1 MKRHTSSIVR
11 IAVVALIAAL
21 CVVGMFSVSAF
32 ANTVG
37 LTVTNFQTQMRDGGD
52 YIIEEDLTATAFAS
66 VVVGNTVSMNLND
79 HSLSVAYEA
88 VFTTERTEAA
98 TLTITGDGTVTS
110 NNGAG
115 YLYEKMVDGTVI
127 TIKGGTYN
135 ITALSKTAS
144 ENITV
149 NVQGGKYSYDIA
161 NDTSAKVVFPVGY
174 TVSYNDASGLY
185 EYGPIEYTITYENV
199 TGATNTNPTTYTV
212 EDAITLAP
220 ATKDGYTFD
229 GWKNAEGDV
238 VTSIAAGTTGDI
250 TLTAAW
256 TVIDYNIT
264 YNLDGGTNAESNPAT
279 YTVEDAITFA
289 APTKAGYTFKG
300 WVDANGDPVTGI
312 AAGTIGD
319 VEITAT
325 WEIITYTI
333 TYNPEGG
340 TTDPSIVVTYTVNDT
355 VPLST
360 PTKPGYTF
368 DGWVDGEGNKLTE
381 IPAGTTGDI
390 TLTATW
396 TAIKYNIIY
405 NLDGGTNAES
415 NPATYTVED
424 TVTFADASKVGY
436 IFTGWVDAAG
446 NPVTGIPAGT
456 MGDIEVTATFQI
468 QQYKLTIIERY
479 EDGTELSRT
488 EVDVD
493 YASAYTYTVQLT
505 GLNSNIKNGY
515 VPDAWELIIESMPAE
530 AKTVYITFYPLVVKT
545 EVVGDKVVV
554 SYYDGTK
561 AEYDITSDEV
571 KDQFTNVNNQ
581 LDATDDKITNVDGKY
596 DGKLTEANNKITELE
611 STNSD
616 LEGSIAANFQTF
628 LIVFI
633 ILSVVSLGLVVCV
646 VVIFVKKR

>member
-1 MKRHTSSIVR
+1 MKKHTSSIVK
-11 IAVVALIAAL
+11 IAVVALIVAL
-21 CVVGMFSVSAF
+21 CVVGMFTVSAF

-37 LTVTNFQTQMRDGGD
+37 LTITNFQTQMRDGGD
-52 YIIEEDLTATAFAS
+52 YRVEEDLIATAFAS
-66 VVVGNTVSMNLND
+66 VVVGNTVSIDLNNY
-79 HSLSVAYEA
+79 SMSVAYEA
-88 VFTTERTEAA
+88 VFTTERTEPSN
-98 TLTITGDGTVTS
+98 LTITGDGAVTS
-110 NNGAG
+110 NNGDG

-127 TIKGGTYN
+127 TIKGGTYD
-135 ITALSKTAS
+135 IVALSKTAS

-149 NVQGGKYSYDIA
+149 NVQGGKYTYDIA
-161 NDTSAKVVFPVGY
+161 KDTSAKVVFPTGY
-174 TVSYNDASGLY
+174 TVAYNDASGLY

-212 EDAITLAP
+212 EDAITLAA

-229 GWKNAEGDV
+229 GWKDAEGNT

-264 YNLDGGTNAESNPAT
+264 YNLDGGTNAEENPAT
-279 YTVEDAITFA
+279 YTVENAVTFA

-300 WVDANGDPVTGI
+300 WVDANGDPITGI
-312 AAGTIGD
+312 VAGTIGD
-319 VEITAT
+319 VEVTAT
-325 WEIITYTI
+325 WEIVKYTI

-340 TTDPSIVVTYTVNDT
+340 TTDPSIVVEYTVNDT

-368 DGWVDGEGNKLTE
+368 DGWVDAEGNKLTE
-381 IPAGTTGDI
+381 IPVGTTGDI

-405 NLDGGTNAES
+405 NGLDGATNAES
-415 NPATYTVED
+415 NPATFTVED
-424 TVTFADASKVGY
+424 TVTFADASKVGHL
-436 IFTGWVDAAG
+436 FTGWLDASG
-446 NPVTGIPAGT
+446 NPITEIPAGT

-468 QQYKLTIIERY
+468 QQYTLTIIERY

-488 EVDVD
+488 EIDID
-493 YASAYTYTVQLT
+493 YASSYTYAVQLT
-505 GLNSNIKNGY
+505 GLNSNVKNGY
-515 VPDAWELIIESMPAE
+515 VPDAWELIMESMPAE
-530 AKTVYITFYPLVVKT
+530 ATTVYVTFYPLVVNT
-545 EVVGDKVVV
+545 EIVGDKVVV

-561 AEYDITSDEV
+561 EEFDITTDEV
-571 KDQFTNVNNQ
+571 KDQLSNVSGQ
-581 LDATDDKITNVDGKY
+581 L
-596 DGKLTEANNKITELE
+596 EAADNKITELE

-646 VVIFVKKR
+646 VVIFVKKK

>member
-1 MKRHTSSIVR
+1 MKKHTSSIVK
-11 IAVVALIAAL
+11 IAVVALIVAL
-21 CVVGMFSVSAF
+21 CVVGMFTVSAF

-37 LTVTNFQTQMRDGGD
+37 LTITNFQTQMRDGGD
-52 YIIEEDLTATAFAS
+52 YRVEEDLVATAFAS
-66 VVVGNTVSMNLND
+66 VVVGNTVSIDLNNY
-79 HSLSVAYEA
+79 SMSVAYEA
-88 VFTTERTEAA
+88 VFTTERTEPAN
-98 TLTITGDGTVTS
+98 LTITGDGTVTS
-110 NNGAG
+110 NNGDG
-115 YLYEKMVDGTVI
+115 YLYEKMVDGTII
-127 TIKGGTYN
+127 TIKGGTYD
-135 ITALSKTAS
+135 IVALSKTAS

-149 NVQGGKYSYDIA
+149 NVQGGKYTYDIA
-161 NDTSAKVVFPVGY
+161 KDTSAKVVFPTGY
-174 TVSYNDASGLY
+174 TVAYNDASGLY

-212 EDAITLAP
+212 EDAITLAA

-229 GWKNAEGDV
+229 GWKDAEGNT

-264 YNLDGGTNAESNPAT
+264 YNLDGGTNAEENPAT
-279 YTVEDAITFA
+279 YTVENAVTFA

-300 WVDANGDPVTGI
+300 WVDANGDPITGI

-319 VEITAT
+319 VEVTAT
-325 WEIITYTI
+325 WEIVKYTI

-340 TTDPSIVVTYTVNDT
+340 TTDPSIVVEYTVNDT

-368 DGWVDGEGNKLTE
+368 DGWVDAEGNKLTE
-381 IPAGTTGDI
+381 IPVGTTGDI

-405 NLDGGTNAES
+405 NGLDGATNAES
-415 NPATYTVED
+415 NPATFTVED
-424 TVTFADASKVGY
+424 TVTFADASKVGHL
-436 IFTGWVDAAG
+436 FTGWLDASG
-446 NPVTGIPAGT
+446 NPITEIPAGT

-468 QQYKLTIIERY
+468 QQYTLTIIERY

-488 EVDVD
+488 EIDID
-493 YASAYTYTVQLT
+493 YASSYTYTVQLT
-505 GLNSNIKNGY
+505 GLNSNVKNGY
-515 VPDAWELIIESMPAE
+515 VPDAWELIMESMPAE
-530 AKTVYITFYPLVVKT
+530 ATTVYVTFYPLVVNT
-545 EVVGDKVVV
+545 EIVGDKVVV

-561 AEYDITSDEV
+561 EEFDITTDEV
-571 KDQFTNVNNQ
+571 KDQLSNVSGQ
-581 LDATDDKITNVDGKY
+581 L
-596 DGKLTEANNKITELE
+596 EAADNKITELE

-646 VVIFVKKR
+646 VVIFVKKK

>member
-1 MKRHTSSIVR
+1 MKKHTSSIVK
-11 IAVVALIAAL
+11 IAVVALIVAL
-21 CVVGMFSVSAF
+21 CVVGMFTVSAF

-37 LTVTNFQTQMRDGGD
+37 LTITNFQTQMRDGGD
-52 YIIEEDLTATAFAS
+52 YRVEEDLIATAFAS
-66 VVVGNTVSMNLND
+66 VVVGNTVSIDLNNY
-79 HSLSVAYEA
+79 SMSVAYEA
-88 VFTTERTEAA
+88 VFTTERTEPSN
-98 TLTITGDGTVTS
+98 LTITGDGAVTS
-110 NNGAG
+110 NNGDG

-127 TIKGGTYN
+127 TIKGGTYD
-135 ITALSKTAS
+135 IVALSKTAS

-149 NVQGGKYSYDIA
+149 NVQGGKYTYDIA
-161 NDTSAKVVFPVGY
+161 KDTSAKVVFPTGY
-174 TVSYNDASGLY
+174 TVAYNDASGLY

-212 EDAITLAP
+212 EDAITLAA

-229 GWKNAEGDV
+229 GWKDAEGNT

-264 YNLDGGTNAESNPAT
+264 YNLDGGTNAEENPAT
-279 YTVEDAITFA
+279 YTVENAVTFA

-300 WVDANGDPVTGI
+300 WVDANGDPITGI

-319 VEITAT
+319 VEVTAT
-325 WEIITYTI
+325 WEIVKYTI

-340 TTDPSIVVTYTVNDT
+340 TTDPSIVVEYTVNDT

-368 DGWVDGEGNKLTE
+368 DGWVDAEGNKLTE
-381 IPAGTTGDI
+381 IPVGTTGDI

-405 NLDGGTNAES
+405 NGLDGATNAES
-415 NPATYTVED
+415 NPATFTVED
-424 TVTFADASKVGY
+424 TVTFADASKVGHL
-436 IFTGWVDAAG
+436 FTGWLDASG
-446 NPVTGIPAGT
+446 NPITEIPAGT

-468 QQYKLTIIERY
+468 QQYTLTIIERY

-488 EVDVD
+488 EIDID
-493 YASAYTYTVQLT
+493 YASSYTYTVLLT
-505 GLNSNIKNGY
+505 GLNSNVKNGY
-515 VPDAWELIIESMPAE
+515 VPDAWELIMESMPAE
-530 AKTVYITFYPLVVKT
+530 ATTVYVTFYPLVVNT
-545 EVVGDKVVV
+545 EIVGDKVVV

-561 AEYDITSDEV
+561 EEFDITTDEV
-571 KDQFTNVNNQ
+571 KDQLSNVSGQ
-581 LDATDDKITNVDGKY
+581 L
-596 DGKLTEANNKITELE
+596 EAADNKITELE
-611 STNSD
+611 STNSE

-646 VVIFVKKR
+646 VVIFVKKK

>member
-1 MKRHTSSIVR
+1 MKKHTSSIVK
-11 IAVVALIAAL
+11 IAVVALIVAL
-21 CVVGMFSVSAF
+21 CVVGMFTVSAF

-37 LTVTNFQTQMRDGGD
+37 LTITNFQTQMRDGGD
-52 YIIEEDLTATAFAS
+52 YRVEEDLVATAFAS
-66 VVVGNTVSMNLND
+66 VVVGNTVSIDLNNY
-79 HSLSVAYEA
+79 SMSVAYEA
-88 VFTTERTEAA
+88 VFTTERTEPAN
-98 TLTITGDGTVTS
+98 LTITGDGTVTS
-110 NNGAG
+110 NNGDG

-127 TIKGGTYN
+127 TIKGGTYD
-135 ITALSKTAS
+135 IVALSKTAS

-149 NVQGGKYSYDIA
+149 NVQGGKYTYDIA
-161 NDTSAKVVFPVGY
+161 KDTSAKVVFPTGY
-174 TVSYNDASGLY
+174 TVAYNDASGLY

-212 EDAITLAP
+212 EDAITLAA

-229 GWKNAEGDV
+229 GWKDAEGNT

-264 YNLDGGTNAESNPAT
+264 YNLDGGTNAEENPAT
-279 YTVEDAITFA
+279 YTVENAVTFA

-300 WVDANGDPVTGI
+300 WVDANGDPITGI

-319 VEITAT
+319 VEVTAT
-325 WEIITYTI
+325 WEIVKYTI

-340 TTDPSIVVTYTVNDT
+340 TTDPSIVVEYTVNDT

-368 DGWVDGEGNKLTE
+368 DGWVDAEGNKLTE
-381 IPAGTTGDI
+381 IPVGTTGDI

-405 NLDGGTNAES
+405 NGLDGATNAES
-415 NPATYTVED
+415 NPATFTVED
-424 TVTFADASKVGY
+424 TVTFADASKVGHL
-436 IFTGWVDAAG
+436 FTGWLDASG
-446 NPVTGIPAGT
+446 NPITEIPAGT

-468 QQYKLTIIERY
+468 QQYTLTIIERY

-488 EVDVD
+488 EIDID
-493 YASAYTYTVQLT
+493 YASSYTYTVLLT
-505 GLNSNIKNGY
+505 GLNSNVKNGY
-515 VPDAWELIIESMPAE
+515 VPDAWELIMESMPAE
-530 AKTVYITFYPLVVKT
+530 ATTVYVTFYPLVVNT
-545 EVVGDKVVV
+545 EIVGDKVVV

-561 AEYDITSDEV
+561 EEFDITTDEV
-571 KDQFTNVNNQ
+571 KDQLSNVSGQ
-581 LDATDDKITNVDGKY
+581 L
-596 DGKLTEANNKITELE
+596 EAADNKITELE
-611 STNSD
+611 STNSE

-646 VVIFVKKR
+646 VVIFVKKK

>member
-1 MKRHTSSIVR
+1 MKKHTSSIVK
-11 IAVVALIAAL
+11 IAVVALIVAL
-21 CVVGMFSVSAF
+21 CVVGMFTVSAF

-37 LTVTNFQTQMRDGGD
+37 LTITNFQTQMRDGGD
-52 YIIEEDLTATAFAS
+52 YRVEEDLVATAFAS
-66 VVVGNTVSMNLND
+66 VVVGNTVSIDLNNY
-79 HSLSVAYEA
+79 SMSVAYEA
-88 VFTTERTEAA
+88 VFTTERTEPAN
-98 TLTITGDGTVTS
+98 LTITGDGTVTS
-110 NNGAG
+110 NNGDG

-127 TIKGGTYN
+127 TIKGGTYD
-135 ITALSKTAS
+135 IVALSKTAS

-149 NVQGGKYSYDIA
+149 NVQGGKYTYDIA
-161 NDTSAKVVFPVGY
+161 KDTSAKVVFPTGY
-174 TVSYNDASGLY
+174 TVAYNDASGLY

-212 EDAITLAP
+212 EDAITLAA

-229 GWKNAEGDV
+229 GWKDAEGNT

-264 YNLDGGTNAESNPAT
+264 YNLDGGTNAEENPAT
-279 YTVEDAITFA
+279 YTVENAVTFA

-300 WVDANGDPVTGI
+300 WVDANGDPITGI

-319 VEITAT
+319 VEVTAT
-325 WEIITYTI
+325 WEIVKYTI

-340 TTDPSIVVTYTVNDT
+340 TTDPSIVVEYTVNDT

-368 DGWVDGEGNKLTE
+368 DGWVDAEGNKLTE

-390 TLTATW
+390 NLTATW
-396 TAIKYNIIY
+396 TPIQYNIIY
-405 NLDGGTNAES
+405 NGLDGATNAES
-415 NPATYTVED
+415 NPATFTVED
-424 TVTFADASKVGY
+424 TVTFADASKVGHL
-436 IFTGWVDAAG
+436 FTGWLDASG
-446 NPVTGIPAGT
+446 NPITEIPAGT

-468 QQYKLTIIERY
+468 QQYTLTIIERY

-488 EVDVD
+488 EIDID
-493 YASAYTYTVQLT
+493 YASSYTYTVLLT
-505 GLNSNIKNGY
+505 GLNSNVKNGY
-515 VPDAWELIIESMPAE
+515 VPDAWELIMESMPAE
-530 AKTVYITFYPLVVKT
+530 ATTVYVTFYPLVVNT
-545 EVVGDKVVV
+545 EIVGDKVVV

-561 AEYDITSDEV
+561 EEFDITTDEV
-571 KDQFTNVNNQ
+571 KDQLSNVSGQ
-581 LDATDDKITNVDGKY
+581 L
-596 DGKLTEANNKITELE
+596 EAADNKITELE
-611 STNSD
+611 STNSE

-646 VVIFVKKR
+646 VVIFVKKK

>member
-1 MKRHTSSIVR
+1 MKKHTSSIVK
-11 IAVVALIAAL
+11 IAVVALIVAL
-21 CVVGMFSVSAF
+21 CVVGMFTVSAF

-37 LTVTNFQTQMRDGGD
+37 LTITNFQTQMRDGGD
-52 YIIEEDLTATAFAS
+52 YRVEEDLVATAFAS
-66 VVVGNTVSMNLND
+66 VVVGNTVSIDLNNY
-79 HSLSVAYEA
+79 SMSVAYEA
-88 VFTTERTEAA
+88 VFTTERTEPAN
-98 TLTITGDGTVTS
+98 LTITGDGTVTS
-110 NNGAG
+110 NNGDG

-127 TIKGGTYN
+127 TIKGGTYD
-135 ITALSKTAS
+135 IVALSKTAS

-149 NVQGGKYSYDIA
+149 NVQGGKYTYDIA
-161 NDTSAKVVFPVGY
+161 KDTSAKVVFPTGY
-174 TVSYNDASGLY
+174 TVAYNDASGLY

-212 EDAITLAP
+212 EDAITLAA

-229 GWKNAEGDV
+229 GWKDAEGNT

-264 YNLDGGTNAESNPAT
+264 YNLDGGTNAEENPAT
-279 YTVEDAITFA
+279 YTVENAVTFA

-300 WVDANGDPVTGI
+300 WVDANGDPITGI

-319 VEITAT
+319 VEVTAT
-325 WEIITYTI
+325 WEIVKYTI

-340 TTDPSIVVTYTVNDT
+340 TTDPSIVVEYTVNDT

-368 DGWVDGEGNKLTE
+368 DGWVDAEGNKLTE
-381 IPAGTTGDI
+381 IPVGTTGDI

-405 NLDGGTNAES
+405 NGLDGATNAES
-415 NPATYTVED
+415 NPATFTVED
-424 TVTFADASKVGY
+424 TVTFADASKVGHL
-436 IFTGWVDAAG
+436 FTGWLDASG
-446 NPVTGIPAGT
+446 NPITEIPAGT

-468 QQYKLTIIERY
+468 QQYTLTIIERY

-488 EVDVD
+488 EIDID
-493 YASAYTYTVQLT
+493 YASSYTYTVQLT
-505 GLNSNIKNGY
+505 GLNSNVKNGY
-515 VPDAWELIIESMPAE
+515 VPDAWELIMESMPAE
-530 AKTVYITFYPLVVKT
+530 ATTVYVTFYPLVVNT
-545 EVVGDKVVV
+545 EIVGDKVVV

-561 AEYDITSDEV
+561 EEFDITTDEV
-571 KDQFTNVNNQ
+571 KDQLSNVSGQ
-581 LDATDDKITNVDGKY
+581 L
-596 DGKLTEANNKITELE
+596 EAADNKITELE

-646 VVIFVKKR
+646 VVIFVKKK

>member
-1 MKRHTSSIVR
+1 MKKHTSSIVK
-11 IAVVALIAAL
+11 IAVVALIVAL
-21 CVVGMFSVSAF
+21 CVVGMFTVSAF

-37 LTVTNFQTQMRDGGD
+37 LTITNFQTQMRDGGD
-52 YIIEEDLTATAFAS
+52 YRVEEDLIATAFAS
-66 VVVGNTVSMNLND
+66 VVVGNTVSIDLNNY
-79 HSLSVAYEA
+79 SMSVAYEA
-88 VFTTERTEAA
+88 VFTTERTEPSN
-98 TLTITGDGTVTS
+98 LTITGDGAVTS
-110 NNGAG
+110 NNGDG

-127 TIKGGTYN
+127 TIKGGTYD
-135 ITALSKTAS
+135 IVALSKTAS

-149 NVQGGKYSYDIA
+149 NVQGGKYTYDIA
-161 NDTSAKVVFPVGY
+161 KDTSAKVVFPTGY
-174 TVSYNDASGLY
+174 TVAYNDASGLY

-212 EDAITLAP
+212 EDAITLAA

-229 GWKNAEGDV
+229 GWKDAEGNT

-264 YNLDGGTNAESNPAT
+264 YNLDGGTNAEENPAT
-279 YTVEDAITFA
+279 YTVENAVTFA

-300 WVDANGDPVTGI
+300 WVDANGDPITGI

-319 VEITAT
+319 VEVTAT
-325 WEIITYTI
+325 WEIIKYTI
-333 TYNPEGG
+333 TYDPEGG
-340 TTDPSIVVTYTVNDT
+340 TTDPSIVVEYTVNDT

-368 DGWVDGEGNKLTE
+368 DGWVDAEGNKLTE
-381 IPAGTTGDI
+381 IPVGTTGDI

-405 NLDGGTNAES
+405 NGLDGATNAES
-415 NPATYTVED
+415 NPATFTVED
-424 TVTFADASKVGY
+424 TVTFADASKVGHL
-436 IFTGWVDAAG
+436 FTGWLDASG
-446 NPVTGIPAGT
+446 NPITEIPAGT

-468 QQYKLTIIERY
+468 QQYTLTIIERY

-488 EVDVD
+488 EIDID
-493 YASAYTYTVQLT
+493 YASSYTYTVLLT
-505 GLNSNIKNGY
+505 GLNSNVKNGY
-515 VPDAWELIIESMPAE
+515 VPDAWELIMESMPAE
-530 AKTVYITFYPLVVKT
+530 ATTVYVTFYPLVVNT
-545 EVVGDKVVV
+545 EIVGDKVVV

-561 AEYDITSDEV
+561 EEFDITTDEV
-571 KDQFTNVNNQ
+571 KDQLSNVSGQ
-581 LDATDDKITNVDGKY
+581 L
-596 DGKLTEANNKITELE
+596 EAADNKITELE

-646 VVIFVKKR
+646 VVIFVKKK

>member
-1 MKRHTSSIVR
+1 MKKHTSSIVK
-11 IAVVALIAAL
+11 IAVVALIVAL
-21 CVVGMFSVSAF
+21 CVVGMFTVSAF

-37 LTVTNFQTQMRDGGD
+37 LTITNFQTQMRDGGD
-52 YIIEEDLTATAFAS
+52 YRVEEDLIATAFAS
-66 VVVGNTVSMNLND
+66 VVVGNTVSIDLNNY
-79 HSLSVAYEA
+79 SMSVAYEA
-88 VFTTERTEAA
+88 VFTTERTEPSN
-98 TLTITGDGTVTS
+98 LTITGDGAVTS
-110 NNGAG
+110 NNGDG
-115 YLYEKMVDGTVI
+115 YLYEKMVDGTII
-127 TIKGGTYN
+127 TIKGGTYD
-135 ITALSKTAS
+135 IVALSKTAS

-149 NVQGGKYSYDIA
+149 NVQGGKYTYDIA
-161 NDTSAKVVFPVGY
+161 KDTSAKVVFPTGY
-174 TVSYNDASGLY
+174 TVAYNDASGLY

-212 EDAITLAP
+212 EDAITLAA

-229 GWKNAEGDV
+229 GWKDAEGNT

-264 YNLDGGTNAESNPAT
+264 YNLDGGTNAEENPAT
-279 YTVEDAITFA
+279 YTVENAVTFA

-300 WVDANGDPVTGI
+300 WVDANGDPITGI

-319 VEITAT
+319 VEVTAT
-325 WEIITYTI
+325 WEIVKYTI

-340 TTDPSIVVTYTVNDT
+340 TTDPSIVVEYTVNDT

-368 DGWVDGEGNKLTE
+368 DGWVDAEGNKLTE
-381 IPAGTTGDI
+381 IPVGTTGDI

-405 NLDGGTNAES
+405 NGLDGATNAES
-415 NPATYTVED
+415 NPATFTVED
-424 TVTFADASKVGY
+424 TVTFADASKVGHL
-436 IFTGWVDAAG
+436 FTGWLDASG
-446 NPVTGIPAGT
+446 NPITEIPAGT

-468 QQYKLTIIERY
+468 QQYTLTIIERY

-488 EVDVD
+488 EIDID
-493 YASAYTYTVQLT
+493 YASSYTYAVQLT
-505 GLNSNIKNGY
+505 GLNSNVKNGY
-515 VPDAWELIIESMPAE
+515 VPDAWELIMESMPAE
-530 AKTVYITFYPLVVKT
+530 ATTVYVTFYPLVVNT
-545 EVVGDKVVV
+545 EIVGDKVVV

-561 AEYDITSDEV
+561 EEFDITTDEV
-571 KDQFTNVNNQ
+571 KDQLSNVSGQ
-581 LDATDDKITNVDGKY
+581 L
-596 DGKLTEANNKITELE
+596 EAADNKITELE

-646 VVIFVKKR
+646 VVIFVKKK

>member
-1 MKRHTSSIVR
+1 MKKHTSSIVK
-11 IAVVALIAAL
+11 IAVVALIVAL
-21 CVVGMFSVSAF
+21 CVVGMFTVSAF

-37 LTVTNFQTQMRDGGD
+37 LTITNFQTQMRDGGD
-52 YIIEEDLTATAFAS
+52 YRVEEDLVATAFAS
-66 VVVGNTVSMNLND
+66 VVVGNTVSIDLNNY
-79 HSLSVAYEA
+79 SMSVAYEA
-88 VFTTERTEAA
+88 VFTTERTEPSN
-98 TLTITGDGTVTS
+98 LTITGDGTVTS
-110 NNGAG
+110 NNGDG
-115 YLYEKMVDGTVI
+115 YLYEKMVDGTII
-127 TIKGGTYN
+127 TIKGGTYD
-135 ITALSKTAS
+135 IVALSKTAS

-149 NVQGGKYSYDIA
+149 NVQGGKYTYDIA
-161 NDTSAKVVFPVGY
+161 KDTSAKVVFPTGY
-174 TVSYNDASGLY
+174 TVAYNDASGLY

-212 EDAITLAP
+212 EDAITLAA

-229 GWKNAEGDV
+229 GWKDAEGNT

-264 YNLDGGTNAESNPAT
+264 YNLDGGTNAEENPAT
-279 YTVEDAITFA
+279 YTVENAVTFA

-300 WVDANGDPVTGI
+300 WVDANGDPITGI

-319 VEITAT
+319 VEVTAT
-325 WEIITYTI
+325 WEIVKYTI

-340 TTDPSIVVTYTVNDT
+340 TTDPSIVVEYTVNDT

-368 DGWVDGEGNKLTE
+368 DGWVDAEGNKLTE
-381 IPAGTTGDI
+381 IPVGTTGDI

-405 NLDGGTNAES
+405 NGLDGATNAES
-415 NPATYTVED
+415 NPATFTVED
-424 TVTFADASKVGY
+424 TVTFADASKVGHL
-436 IFTGWVDAAG
+436 FTGWLDASG
-446 NPVTGIPAGT
+446 NPITEIPAGT

-468 QQYKLTIIERY
+468 QQYTLTIIERY

-488 EVDVD
+488 EIDID
-493 YASAYTYTVQLT
+493 YASSYTYAVQLT
-505 GLNSNIKNGY
+505 GLNSNVKNGY
-515 VPDAWELIIESMPAE
+515 VPDAWELIMESMPAE
-530 AKTVYITFYPLVVKT
+530 ATTVYVTFYPLVVNT
-545 EVVGDKVVV
+545 EIVGDKVVV

-561 AEYDITSDEV
+561 EEFDITTDEV
-571 KDQFTNVNNQ
+571 KDQLSNVSGQ
-581 LDATDDKITNVDGKY
+581 L
-596 DGKLTEANNKITELE
+596 EAADNKITELE

-646 VVIFVKKR
+646 VVIFVKKK

>member
-1 MKRHTSSIVR
+1 MKKHTSSIVK
-11 IAVVALIAAL
+11 IAVVALIVAL
-21 CVVGMFSVSAF
+21 CVVGMFTVSAF

-37 LTVTNFQTQMRDGGD
+37 LTITNFQTQMRDGGD
-52 YIIEEDLTATAFAS
+52 YRVEEDLIATAFAS
-66 VVVGNTVSMNLND
+66 VVVGNTVSIDLNNY
-79 HSLSVAYEA
+79 SMSVAYEA
-88 VFTTERTEAA
+88 VFTTERTEPSN
-98 TLTITGDGTVTS
+98 LTITGDGAVTS
-110 NNGAG
+110 NNGDG

-127 TIKGGTYN
+127 TIKGGTYD
-135 ITALSKTAS
+135 IVALSKTAS

-149 NVQGGKYSYDIA
+149 NVQGGKYTYDIA
-161 NDTSAKVVFPVGY
+161 KDTSAKVVFPTGY
-174 TVSYNDASGLY
+174 TVAYNDASGLY

-212 EDAITLAP
+212 EDAITLAA

-229 GWKNAEGDV
+229 GWKDAEGNT

-264 YNLDGGTNAESNPAT
+264 YNLDGGTNAEENPAT
-279 YTVEDAITFA
+279 YTVENAVTFA

-300 WVDANGDPVTGI
+300 WVDANGDPITGI

-319 VEITAT
+319 VEVTAT
-325 WEIITYTI
+325 WEIVKYTI

-340 TTDPSIVVTYTVNDT
+340 TTDPSIVVEYTVNDT

-368 DGWVDGEGNKLTE
+368 DGWVDAEGNKLTE
-381 IPAGTTGDI
+381 IPVGTTGDI

-405 NLDGGTNAES
+405 NGLDGATNAES
-415 NPATYTVED
+415 NPATFTVED
-424 TVTFADASKVGY
+424 TVTFADASKVGHL
-436 IFTGWVDAAG
+436 FTGWLDASG
-446 NPVTGIPAGT
+446 NPITEIPAGT

-468 QQYKLTIIERY
+468 QQYTLTIIERY

-488 EVDVD
+488 EIDID
-493 YASAYTYTVQLT
+493 YASSYTYAVQLT
-505 GLNSNIKNGY
+505 GLNSNVKNGY
-515 VPDAWELIIESMPAE
+515 VPDAWELIMESMPAE
-530 AKTVYITFYPLVVKT
+530 ATTVYVTFYPLVVNT
-545 EVVGDKVVV
+545 EIVGDKVVV

-561 AEYDITSDEV
+561 EEFDITTDEV
-571 KDQFTNVNNQ
+571 KDQLSNVSGQ
-581 LDATDDKITNVDGKY
+581 L
-596 DGKLTEANNKITELE
+596 EAADNKITELE

-646 VVIFVKKR
+646 VVIFVKKK

>member
-1 MKRHTSSIVR
+1 MKKHTSSIVK
-11 IAVVALIAAL
+11 IAVVALIVAL
-21 CVVGMFSVSAF
+21 CVVGMFTVSAF

-37 LTVTNFQTQMRDGGD
+37 LTITNFQTQMRDGGD
-52 YIIEEDLTATAFAS
+52 YRVEEDLIATAFAS
-66 VVVGNTVSMNLND
+66 VVVGNTVSIDLNNY
-79 HSLSVAYEA
+79 SMSVAYEA
-88 VFTTERTEAA
+88 VFTTERTEPSN
-98 TLTITGDGTVTS
+98 LTITGDGAVTS
-110 NNGAG
+110 NNGDG

-127 TIKGGTYN
+127 TIKGGTYD
-135 ITALSKTAS
+135 IVALSKTAS

-149 NVQGGKYSYDIA
+149 NVQGGKYTYDIA
-161 NDTSAKVVFPVGY
+161 KDTSAKVVFPTGY
-174 TVSYNDASGLY
+174 TVAYNDASGLY

-212 EDAITLAP
+212 EDAITLAA

-229 GWKNAEGDV
+229 GWKDAEGNT

-264 YNLDGGTNAESNPAT
+264 YNLDGGTNAEENPAT
-279 YTVEDAITFA
+279 YTVENAVTFA

-300 WVDANGDPVTGI
+300 WVDANGDPITGI

-319 VEITAT
+319 VEVTAT
-325 WEIITYTI
+325 WEIVKYTI

-340 TTDPSIVVTYTVNDT
+340 TTDPSIVVEYTVNDT

-368 DGWVDGEGNKLTE
+368 DGWVDAEGNKLTE
-381 IPAGTTGDI
+381 IPVGTTGDI

-405 NLDGGTNAES
+405 NGLDGATNAES
-415 NPATYTVED
+415 NPATFTVED
-424 TVTFADASKVGY
+424 TVTFADASKIGHL
-436 IFTGWVDAAG
+436 FTGWLDASG
-446 NPVTGIPAGT
+446 NPITEIPAGT

-468 QQYKLTIIERY
+468 QQYTLTIIERY

-488 EVDVD
+488 EIDID
-493 YASAYTYTVQLT
+493 YASSYTYAVQLT
-505 GLNSNIKNGY
+505 GLNSNVKNGY
-515 VPDAWELIIESMPAE
+515 VPDAWELIMESMPAE
-530 AKTVYITFYPLVVKT
+530 ATTVYVTFYPLVVNT
-545 EVVGDKVVV
+545 EIVGDKVVV

-561 AEYDITSDEV
+561 EEFDITTDEV
-571 KDQFTNVNNQ
+571 KDQLSNVSGQ
-581 LDATDDKITNVDGKY
+581 L
-596 DGKLTEANNKITELE
+596 EAADNKITELE

-646 VVIFVKKR
+646 VVIFVKKK

>member
-1 MKRHTSSIVR
+1 MKKHTSSIVK
-11 IAVVALIAAL
+11 IAVVALIVAL
-21 CVVGMFSVSAF
+21 CVVGMFTVSAF

-37 LTVTNFQTQMRDGGD
+37 LTITNFQTQMRDGGD
-52 YIIEEDLTATAFAS
+52 YRVEEDLIATAFAS
-66 VVVGNTVSMNLND
+66 VVVGNTVSIDLNNY
-79 HSLSVAYEA
+79 SMSVAYEA
-88 VFTTERTEAA
+88 VFTTERTEPSN
-98 TLTITGDGTVTS
+98 LTITGDGTVTS
-110 NNGAG
+110 NNGDG
-115 YLYEKMVDGTVI
+115 YLYEKMVDGTII
-127 TIKGGTYN
+127 TIKGGTYD
-135 ITALSKTAS
+135 IVALSKTAS

-149 NVQGGKYSYDIA
+149 NVQGGKYTYDIA
-161 NDTSAKVVFPVGY
+161 KDTSAKVVFPTGY
-174 TVSYNDASGLY
+174 TVAYNDASGLY

-212 EDAITLAP
+212 EDAITLAA

-229 GWKNAEGDV
+229 GWKDAEGNT

-264 YNLDGGTNAESNPAT
+264 YNLDGGTNAEENPAT
-279 YTVEDAITFA
+279 YTVENAVTFA

-300 WVDANGDPVTGI
+300 WVDANGDPITGI

-319 VEITAT
+319 VEVTAT
-325 WEIITYTI
+325 WEIVKYTI

-340 TTDPSIVVTYTVNDT
+340 TTDPSIVVEYTVNDT

-368 DGWVDGEGNKLTE
+368 DGWVDAEGNKLTE
-381 IPAGTTGDI
+381 IPVGTTGDI

-405 NLDGGTNAES
+405 NGLDGATNAES
-415 NPATYTVED
+415 NPATFTVED
-424 TVTFADASKVGY
+424 TVTFADASKVGHL
-436 IFTGWVDAAG
+436 FTGWLDASG
-446 NPVTGIPAGT
+446 NPITEIPAGT

-468 QQYKLTIIERY
+468 QQYTLTIIERY

-488 EVDVD
+488 EIDID
-493 YASAYTYTVQLT
+493 YASSYTYAVQLT
-505 GLNSNIKNGY
+505 GLNSNVKNGY
-515 VPDAWELIIESMPAE
+515 VPDAWELIMESMPAE
-530 AKTVYITFYPLVVKT
+530 ATTVYVTFYPLVVNT
-545 EVVGDKVVV
+545 EIVGDKVVV

-561 AEYDITSDEV
+561 EEFDITTDEV
-571 KDQFTNVNNQ
+571 KDQLSNVSGQ
-581 LDATDDKITNVDGKY
+581 L
-596 DGKLTEANNKITELE
+596 EAADNKITELE
-611 STNSD
+611 STNSE

-646 VVIFVKKR
+646 VVIFVKKK

>member
-1 MKRHTSSIVR
+1 MKKHTSSIVK
-11 IAVVALIAAL
+11 IAVVALIVAL
-21 CVVGMFSVSAF
+21 CVVGMFTVSAF

-37 LTVTNFQTQMRDGGD
+37 LTITNFQTQMRDGGD
-52 YIIEEDLTATAFAS
+52 YRVEEDLIATAFAS
-66 VVVGNTVSMNLND
+66 VVVGNTVSIDLNNY
-79 HSLSVAYEA
+79 SMSVAYEA
-88 VFTTERTEAA
+88 VFTTERTEPSN
-98 TLTITGDGTVTS
+98 LTITGDGTVTS
-110 NNGAG
+110 NNGDG
-115 YLYEKMVDGTVI
+115 YLYEKMVDGTII
-127 TIKGGTYN
+127 TIKGGTYD
-135 ITALSKTAS
+135 IVALSKTAS

-149 NVQGGKYSYDIA
+149 NVQGGKYTYDIA
-161 NDTSAKVVFPVGY
+161 KDTSAKVVFPTGY
-174 TVSYNDASGLY
+174 TVAYNDASGLY

-212 EDAITLAP
+212 EDAITLAA

-229 GWKNAEGDV
+229 GWKDAEGNT

-264 YNLDGGTNAESNPAT
+264 YNLDGGTNAEENPAT
-279 YTVEDAITFA
+279 YTVENAVTFA

-300 WVDANGDPVTGI
+300 WVDANGDPITGI

-319 VEITAT
+319 VEVTAT
-325 WEIITYTI
+325 WEIVKYTI

-340 TTDPSIVVTYTVNDT
+340 TTDPSIVVEYTVNDT

-368 DGWVDGEGNKLTE
+368 DGWVDAEGNKLTE

-405 NLDGGTNAES
+405 NGLDGATNAES
-415 NPATYTVED
+415 NPATFTVED
-424 TVTFADASKVGY
+424 TVTFADASKVGHL
-436 IFTGWVDAAG
+436 FTGWLDASG
-446 NPVTGIPAGT
+446 NPITEIPAGT

-468 QQYKLTIIERY
+468 QQYTLTIIERY

-488 EVDVD
+488 EIDID
-493 YASAYTYTVQLT
+493 YASSYTYTVLLT
-505 GLNSNIKNGY
+505 GLNSNVKNGY
-515 VPDAWELIIESMPAE
+515 VPDAWELIMESMPAE
-530 AKTVYITFYPLVVKT
+530 ATTVYVTFYPLVVNT
-545 EVVGDKVVV
+545 EIVGDKVVV

-561 AEYDITSDEV
+561 EEFDITTDEV
-571 KDQFTNVNNQ
+571 KDQLSNVSGQ
-581 LDATDDKITNVDGKY
+581 L
-596 DGKLTEANNKITELE
+596 EAADNKITELE

-646 VVIFVKKR
+646 VVIFVKKK

>member
-1 MKRHTSSIVR
+1 MKKHTSSIVK
-11 IAVVALIAAL
+11 IAVVALIVAL
-21 CVVGMFSVSAF
+21 CVVGMFTVSAF

-37 LTVTNFQTQMRDGGD
+37 LTITNFQTQMRDGGD
-52 YIIEEDLTATAFAS
+52 YRVEEDLVATAFAS
-66 VVVGNTVSMNLND
+66 VVVGNTVSIDLNNY
-79 HSLSVAYEA
+79 SMSVAYEA
-88 VFTTERTEAA
+88 VFTTERTEPAN
-98 TLTITGDGTVTS
+98 LTITGDGTVTS
-110 NNGAG
+110 NNGDG
-115 YLYEKMVDGTVI
+115 YLYEKMVDGTII
-127 TIKGGTYN
+127 TIKGGTYD
-135 ITALSKTAS
+135 IVALSKTAS

-149 NVQGGKYSYDIA
+149 NVQGGKYTYDIA
-161 NDTSAKVVFPVGY
+161 KDTSAKVVFPTGY
-174 TVSYNDASGLY
+174 TVAYNDASGLY

-212 EDAITLAP
+212 EDAITLAA

-229 GWKNAEGDV
+229 GWKDAEGNT

-264 YNLDGGTNAESNPAT
+264 YNLDGGTNAEENPAT
-279 YTVEDAITFA
+279 YTVENAVTFA

-300 WVDANGDPVTGI
+300 WVDANGDPITGI

-319 VEITAT
+319 VEVTAT
-325 WEIITYTI
+325 WEIVKYTI

-340 TTDPSIVVTYTVNDT
+340 TTDPSIVVEYTVNDT

-368 DGWVDGEGNKLTE
+368 DGWVDAEGNKLTE
-381 IPAGTTGDI
+381 IPVGTTGDI

-405 NLDGGTNAES
+405 NGLDGATNAES
-415 NPATYTVED
+415 NPATFTVED
-424 TVTFADASKVGY
+424 TVTFADASKVGHL
-436 IFTGWVDAAG
+436 FTGWLDASG
-446 NPVTGIPAGT
+446 NPITEIPAGT

-468 QQYKLTIIERY
+468 QQYTLTIIERY

-488 EVDVD
+488 EIDID
-493 YASAYTYTVQLT
+493 YASSYTYTVLLT
-505 GLNSNIKNGY
+505 GLNSNVKNGY
-515 VPDAWELIIESMPAE
+515 VPDAWELIMESMPAE
-530 AKTVYITFYPLVVKT
+530 ATTVYVTFYPLVVNT
-545 EVVGDKVVV
+545 EIVGDKVVV

-561 AEYDITSDEV
+561 EEFDITTDEV
-571 KDQFTNVNNQ
+571 KDQLSNVSGQ
-581 LDATDDKITNVDGKY
+581 L
-596 DGKLTEANNKITELE
+596 EAADNKITELE

-646 VVIFVKKR
+646 VVIFVKKK

>member
-1 MKRHTSSIVR
+1 MKKHTSSIVK
-11 IAVVALIAAL
+11 IAVVALIVAL
-21 CVVGMFSVSAF
+21 CVVGMFTVSAF

-37 LTVTNFQTQMRDGGD
+37 LTITNFQTQMRDGGD
-52 YIIEEDLTATAFAS
+52 YRVEEDLIATAFAS
-66 VVVGNTVSMNLND
+66 VVVGNTVSIDLNNY
-79 HSLSVAYEA
+79 SMSVAYEA
-88 VFTTERTEAA
+88 VFTTERTEPSN
-98 TLTITGDGTVTS
+98 LTITGDGAVTS
-110 NNGAG
+110 NSGDG

-127 TIKGGTYN
+127 TIKGGTYD
-135 ITALSKTAS
+135 IVALSKTAS

-149 NVQGGKYSYDIA
+149 NVQGGKYTYDIA
-161 NDTSAKVVFPVGY
+161 KDTSAKVVFPTGY
-174 TVSYNDASGLY
+174 TVAYNDASGLY

-212 EDAITLAP
+212 EDAITLAA

-229 GWKNAEGDV
+229 GWKDAEGNT

-264 YNLDGGTNAESNPAT
+264 YNLDGGTNAEENPAT
-279 YTVEDAITFA
+279 YTVENAVTFA

-300 WVDANGDPVTGI
+300 WVDANGDPITGI

-319 VEITAT
+319 VEVTAT
-325 WEIITYTI
+325 WEIVKYTI

-340 TTDPSIVVTYTVNDT
+340 TTDPSIVVEYTVNDT

-368 DGWVDGEGNKLTE
+368 DGWVDAEGNKLTE

-390 TLTATW
+390 NLTATW
-396 TAIKYNIIY
+396 TPIQYNIIY
-405 NLDGGTNAES
+405 NGLDGATNAES
-415 NPATYTVED
+415 NPATFTVED
-424 TVTFADASKVGY
+424 TVTFADASKVGHL
-436 IFTGWVDAAG
+436 FTGWLDASG
-446 NPVTGIPAGT
+446 NPITEIPAGT

-468 QQYKLTIIERY
+468 QQYTLTIIERY

-488 EVDVD
+488 EIDID
-493 YASAYTYTVQLT
+493 YASSYTYAVQLT
-505 GLNSNIKNGY
+505 GLNSNVKNGY
-515 VPDAWELIIESMPAE
+515 VPDAWELIMESMPAE
-530 AKTVYITFYPLVVKT
+530 ATTVYVTFYPLVVNT
-545 EVVGDKVVV
+545 EIVGDKVVV

-561 AEYDITSDEV
+561 EEFDITTDEV
-571 KDQFTNVNNQ
+571 KDQLSNVSGQ
-581 LDATDDKITNVDGKY
+581 L
-596 DGKLTEANNKITELE
+596 EAADNKITELE
-611 STNSD
+611 STNSE

-646 VVIFVKKR
+646 VVIFVKKK

>member
-1 MKRHTSSIVR
+1 MKKHTSSIVK
-11 IAVVALIAAL
+11 IAVVALIVAL
-21 CVVGMFSVSAF
+21 CVVGMFTVSAF

-37 LTVTNFQTQMRDGGD
+37 LTITNFQTQMRDGGD
-52 YIIEEDLTATAFAS
+52 YRVEEDLIATAFAS
-66 VVVGNTVSMNLND
+66 VVVGNTVSIDLNNY
-79 HSLSVAYEA
+79 SMSVAYEA
-88 VFTTERTEAA
+88 VFTTERTEPSN
-98 TLTITGDGTVTS
+98 LTITGDGAVTS
-110 NNGAG
+110 NNGDG

-127 TIKGGTYN
+127 TIKGGTYD
-135 ITALSKTAS
+135 IVALSKTAS

-149 NVQGGKYSYDIA
+149 NVQGGKYTYDIA
-161 NDTSAKVVFPVGY
+161 KDTSAKVVFPTGY
-174 TVSYNDASGLY
+174 TVAYNDASGLY

-212 EDAITLAP
+212 EDAITLAA

-229 GWKNAEGDV
+229 GWKDAEGNT

-264 YNLDGGTNAESNPAT
+264 YNLDGGTNAEENPAT
-279 YTVEDAITFA
+279 YTVENAVTFA

-300 WVDANGDPVTGI
+300 WVDANGDPITGI

-319 VEITAT
+319 VEVTAT
-325 WEIITYTI
+325 WEIVKYTI

-340 TTDPSIVVTYTVNDT
+340 TTDPSIVVEYTVNDT

-368 DGWVDGEGNKLTE
+368 DGWVDAEGNKLTE
-381 IPAGTTGDI
+381 IPVGTTGDI

-405 NLDGGTNAES
+405 NGLDGATNAES
-415 NPATYTVED
+415 NPATFTVED
-424 TVTFADASKVGY
+424 TVTFADASKVGHL
-436 IFTGWVDAAG
+436 FTGWLDASG
-446 NPVTGIPAGT
+446 NPITEIPAGT

-468 QQYKLTIIERY
+468 QQYTLTIIERY

-488 EVDVD
+488 EIDID
-493 YASAYTYTVQLT
+493 YASSYTYTVQLT
-505 GLNSNIKNGY
+505 GLNSNVKNGY
-515 VPDAWELIIESMPAE
+515 VPDAWELIMESMPAE
-530 AKTVYITFYPLVVKT
+530 ATTVYVTFYPLVVNT
-545 EVVGDKVVV
+545 EIVGDKVVV

-561 AEYDITSDEV
+561 EEFDITTDEV
-571 KDQFTNVNNQ
+571 KDQLSNVSGQ
-581 LDATDDKITNVDGKY
+581 L
-596 DGKLTEANNKITELE
+596 EAADNKITELE
-611 STNSD
+611 STNSE

-646 VVIFVKKR
+646 VVIFVKKK

>member
-1 MKRHTSSIVR
+1 MKKHTSSIVK
-11 IAVVALIAAL
+11 IAVVALIVAL
-21 CVVGMFSVSAF
+21 CVVGMFTVSAF

-37 LTVTNFQTQMRDGGD
+37 LTITNFQTQMRDGGD
-52 YIIEEDLTATAFAS
+52 YRVEEDLIATAFAS
-66 VVVGNTVSMNLND
+66 VVVGNTVSIDLNNY
-79 HSLSVAYEA
+79 SMSVAYEA
-88 VFTTERTEAA
+88 VFTTERTEPSN
-98 TLTITGDGTVTS
+98 LTITGDGAVTS
-110 NNGAG
+110 NNGDG

-127 TIKGGTYN
+127 TIKGGTYD
-135 ITALSKTAS
+135 IVALSKTAS

-149 NVQGGKYSYDIA
+149 NVQGGKYTYDIA
-161 NDTSAKVVFPVGY
+161 KDTSAKVVFPTGY
-174 TVSYNDASGLY
+174 TVAYNDASGLY

-212 EDAITLAP
+212 EDAITLAA

-229 GWKNAEGDV
+229 GWKDAEGNT

-264 YNLDGGTNAESNPAT
+264 YNLDGGTNAEENPAT
-279 YTVEDAITFA
+279 YTVENAVTFA

-300 WVDANGDPVTGI
+300 WVDANGDPITGI

-319 VEITAT
+319 VEVTAT
-325 WEIITYTI
+325 WEIVKYTI

-340 TTDPSIVVTYTVNDT
+340 TTDPSIVVEYTVNDT

-368 DGWVDGEGNKLTE
+368 DGWVDAEGNKLTE
-381 IPAGTTGDI
+381 IPVGTTGDI

-405 NLDGGTNAES
+405 NGLDGATNAES
-415 NPATYTVED
+415 NPATFTVED
-424 TVTFADASKVGY
+424 TVTFADASKVGHL
-436 IFTGWVDAAG
+436 FTGWLDASG
-446 NPVTGIPAGT
+446 NPITEIPAGT

-468 QQYKLTIIERY
+468 QQYTLTIIERY

-488 EVDVD
+488 EIDID
-493 YASAYTYTVQLT
+493 YASSYTYTVLLT
-505 GLNSNIKNGY
+505 GLNSNVKNGY
-515 VPDAWELIIESMPAE
+515 VPDAWELIMESMPAE
-530 AKTVYITFYPLVVKT
+530 ATTVYVTFYPLVVNT
-545 EVVGDKVVV
+545 EIVGDKVVV

-561 AEYDITSDEV
+561 EEFDITTDEV
-571 KDQFTNVNNQ
+571 KDQLSNVSGQ
-581 LDATDDKITNVDGKY
+581 L
-596 DGKLTEANNKITELE
+596 EAADNKITELE

-646 VVIFVKKR
+646 VVIFVKKK

>member
-1 MKRHTSSIVR
+1 MKKHTSSIVK
-11 IAVVALIAAL
+11 IAVVALIVAL
-21 CVVGMFSVSAF
+21 CVVGMFTVSAF

-37 LTVTNFQTQMRDGGD
+37 LTITNFQTQMRDGGD
-52 YIIEEDLTATAFAS
+52 YRVEEDLIATAFAS
-66 VVVGNTVSMNLND
+66 VVVGNTVSIDLNNY
-79 HSLSVAYEA
+79 SMSVAYEA
-88 VFTTERTEAA
+88 VFTTERTEPAN
-98 TLTITGDGTVTS
+98 LTITGDGTVTS
-110 NNGAG
+110 NNGDG
-115 YLYEKMVDGTVI
+115 YLYEKMVDGTII
-127 TIKGGTYN
+127 TIKGGTYD
-135 ITALSKTAS
+135 IVALSKTAS

-149 NVQGGKYSYDIA
+149 NVQGGKYTYDIA
-161 NDTSAKVVFPVGY
+161 KDTSAKVVFPTGY
-174 TVSYNDASGLY
+174 TVAYNDASGLY

-212 EDAITLAP
+212 EDAITLAA

-229 GWKNAEGDV
+229 GWKDAEGNT

-264 YNLDGGTNAESNPAT
+264 YNLDGGTNAEENPAT
-279 YTVEDAITFA
+279 YTVENAVTFA

-300 WVDANGDPVTGI
+300 WVDANGDPITGI

-319 VEITAT
+319 VEVTAT
-325 WEIITYTI
+325 WEIVKYTI

-340 TTDPSIVVTYTVNDT
+340 TTDPSIVVEYTVNDT

-368 DGWVDGEGNKLTE
+368 DGWVDAEGNKLTE

-405 NLDGGTNAES
+405 NGLDGATNAES
-415 NPATYTVED
+415 NPATFTVED
-424 TVTFADASKVGY
+424 TVTFADASKVGHL
-436 IFTGWVDAAG
+436 FTGWLDASG
-446 NPVTGIPAGT
+446 NPITEIPAGT

-468 QQYKLTIIERY
+468 QQYTLTIIERY

-488 EVDVD
+488 EIDID
-493 YASAYTYTVQLT
+493 YASSYTYTVQLT
-505 GLNSNIKNGY
+505 GLNSNVKNGY
-515 VPDAWELIIESMPAE
+515 VPDAWELIMESMPAE
-530 AKTVYITFYPLVVKT
+530 ATTVYVTFYPLVVNT
-545 EVVGDKVVV
+545 EIVGDKVVV

-561 AEYDITSDEV
+561 EEFDITTDEV
-571 KDQFTNVNNQ
+571 KDQLSNVSGQ
-581 LDATDDKITNVDGKY
+581 L
-596 DGKLTEANNKITELE
+596 EAADNKITELE
-611 STNSD
+611 STNSE

-646 VVIFVKKR
+646 VVIFVKKK

>member
-1 MKRHTSSIVR
+1 MKKHTSSIVK
-11 IAVVALIAAL
+11 IAVVALIVAL
-21 CVVGMFSVSAF
+21 CVVGMFTVSAF

-37 LTVTNFQTQMRDGGD
+37 LTITNFQTQMRDGGD
-52 YIIEEDLTATAFAS
+52 YRVEEDLVATAFAS
-66 VVVGNTVSMNLND
+66 VVVGNTVSIDLNNY
-79 HSLSVAYEA
+79 SMSVAYEA
-88 VFTTERTEAA
+88 VFTTERTEPSN
-98 TLTITGDGTVTS
+98 LTITGDGAVTS
-110 NNGAG
+110 NNGDG

-127 TIKGGTYN
+127 TIKGGTYD
-135 ITALSKTAS
+135 IVALSKTAS

-149 NVQGGKYSYDIA
+149 NVQGGKYTYDIA
-161 NDTSAKVVFPVGY
+161 KDTSAKVVFPTGY
-174 TVSYNDASGLY
+174 TVAYNDASGLY

-212 EDAITLAP
+212 EDAITLAA

-229 GWKNAEGDV
+229 GWKDAEGNT

-264 YNLDGGTNAESNPAT
+264 YNLDGGTNAEENPAT
-279 YTVEDAITFA
+279 YTVENAVTFA

-300 WVDANGDPVTGI
+300 WVDANGDPITGI

-319 VEITAT
+319 VEVTAT
-325 WEIITYTI
+325 WEIVKYTI

-340 TTDPSIVVTYTVNDT
+340 TTDPSIVVEYTVNDT

-368 DGWVDGEGNKLTE
+368 DGWVDAEGNKLTE
-381 IPAGTTGDI
+381 IPVGTTGDI

-405 NLDGGTNAES
+405 NGLDGATNAES
-415 NPATYTVED
+415 NPATFTVED
-424 TVTFADASKVGY
+424 TVTFADASKVGHL
-436 IFTGWVDAAG
+436 FTGWLDASG
-446 NPVTGIPAGT
+446 NPITEIPAGT

-468 QQYKLTIIERY
+468 QQYTLTIIERY

-488 EVDVD
+488 EIDID
-493 YASAYTYTVQLT
+493 YASSYTYTVLLT
-505 GLNSNIKNGY
+505 GLNSNVKNGY
-515 VPDAWELIIESMPAE
+515 VPDAWELIMESMPAE
-530 AKTVYITFYPLVVKT
+530 ATTVYVTFYPLVVNT
-545 EVVGDKVVV
+545 EIVGDKVVV

-561 AEYDITSDEV
+561 EEFDITTDEV
-571 KDQFTNVNNQ
+571 KDQLSNVSGQ
-581 LDATDDKITNVDGKY
+581 L
-596 DGKLTEANNKITELE
+596 EAADNKITELE

-646 VVIFVKKR
+646 VVIFVKKK

>member
-1 MKRHTSSIVR
+1 MKKHTSSIVK
-11 IAVVALIAAL
+11 IAVVALIVAL
-21 CVVGMFSVSAF
+21 CVVGMFTVSAF

-37 LTVTNFQTQMRDGGD
+37 LTITNFQTQMRDGGD
-52 YIIEEDLTATAFAS
+52 YRVEEDLVATAFAS
-66 VVVGNTVSMNLND
+66 VVVGNTVSIDLNNY
-79 HSLSVAYEA
+79 SMSVAYEA
-88 VFTTERTEAA
+88 VFTTERTEPAN
-98 TLTITGDGTVTS
+98 LTITGDGTVTS
-110 NNGAG
+110 NNGDG
-115 YLYEKMVDGTVI
+115 YLYEKMVDGTII
-127 TIKGGTYN
+127 TIKGGTYD
-135 ITALSKTAS
+135 IVALSKTAS

-149 NVQGGKYSYDIA
+149 NVQGGKYTYDIA
-161 NDTSAKVVFPVGY
+161 KDTSAKVVFPTGY
-174 TVSYNDASGLY
+174 TVAYNDASGLY

-212 EDAITLAP
+212 EDAITLAA

-229 GWKNAEGDV
+229 GWKDAEGNT

-264 YNLDGGTNAESNPAT
+264 YNLDGGTNAEENPAT
-279 YTVEDAITFA
+279 YTVENAVTFA

-300 WVDANGDPVTGI
+300 WVDANGDPITGI

-319 VEITAT
+319 VEVTAT
-325 WEIITYTI
+325 WEIVKYTI

-340 TTDPSIVVTYTVNDT
+340 TTDPSIVVEYTVNDT

-368 DGWVDGEGNKLTE
+368 DGWVDAEGNKLTE

-405 NLDGGTNAES
+405 NGLDGATNAES
-415 NPATYTVED
+415 NPATFTVED
-424 TVTFADASKVGY
+424 TVTFADASKVGHL
-436 IFTGWVDAAG
+436 FTGWLDASG
-446 NPVTGIPAGT
+446 NPITEIPAGT

-468 QQYKLTIIERY
+468 QQYTLTIIERY

-488 EVDVD
+488 EIDID
-493 YASAYTYTVQLT
+493 YASSYTYTVLLT
-505 GLNSNIKNGY
+505 GLNSNVKNGY
-515 VPDAWELIIESMPAE
+515 VPDAWELIMESMPAE
-530 AKTVYITFYPLVVKT
+530 ATTVYVTFYPLVVNT
-545 EVVGDKVVV
+545 EIVGDKVVV

-561 AEYDITSDEV
+561 EEFDITTDEV
-571 KDQFTNVNNQ
+571 KDQLSNVSGQ
-581 LDATDDKITNVDGKY
+581 L
-596 DGKLTEANNKITELE
+596 EAADNKITELE

-646 VVIFVKKR
+646 VVIFVKKK

>member
-1 MKRHTSSIVR
+1 MKKHTSSIVK
-11 IAVVALIAAL
+11 IAVVALIVAL
-21 CVVGMFSVSAF
+21 CVVGMFTVSAF

-37 LTVTNFQTQMRDGGD
+37 LTITNFQTQMRDGGD
-52 YIIEEDLTATAFAS
+52 YRVEEDLIATAFAS
-66 VVVGNTVSMNLND
+66 VVVGNTVSIDLNNY
-79 HSLSVAYEA
+79 SMSVAYEA
-88 VFTTERTEAA
+88 VFTTERTEPSN
-98 TLTITGDGTVTS
+98 LTITGDGAVTS
-110 NNGAG
+110 NNGDG

-127 TIKGGTYN
+127 TIKGGTYD
-135 ITALSKTAS
+135 IVALSKTAS

-149 NVQGGKYSYDIA
+149 NVQGGKYTYDIA
-161 NDTSAKVVFPVGY
+161 KDTSAKVVFPTGY
-174 TVSYNDASGLY
+174 TVAYNDASGLY

-212 EDAITLAP
+212 EDAITLAA

-229 GWKNAEGDV
+229 GWKDAEGNT

-264 YNLDGGTNAESNPAT
+264 YNLDGGTNAEENPAT
-279 YTVEDAITFA
+279 YTVENAVTFA

-300 WVDANGDPVTGI
+300 WVDANGDPITGI

-319 VEITAT
+319 VEVTAT
-325 WEIITYTI
+325 WEIVKYTI

-340 TTDPSIVVTYTVNDT
+340 TTDPSIVVEYTVNDT

-368 DGWVDGEGNKLTE
+368 DGWVDAEGNKLTE
-381 IPAGTTGDI
+381 IPVGTTGDI

-396 TAIKYNIIY
+396 TPIQYNIIY
-405 NLDGGTNAES
+405 NGLDGATNAES
-415 NPATYTVED
+415 NPATFTVED
-424 TVTFADASKVGY
+424 TVTFADASKVGHL
-436 IFTGWVDAAG
+436 FTGWLDASG
-446 NPVTGIPAGT
+446 NPITEIPAGT

-468 QQYKLTIIERY
+468 QQYTLTIIERY

-488 EVDVD
+488 EIDID
-493 YASAYTYTVQLT
+493 YASSYTYAVQLT
-505 GLNSNIKNGY
+505 GLNSNVKNGY
-515 VPDAWELIIESMPAE
+515 VPDAWELIMESMPAE
-530 AKTVYITFYPLVVKT
+530 ATTVYVTFYPLVVNT
-545 EVVGDKVVV
+545 EIVGDKVVV

-561 AEYDITSDEV
+561 EEFDITADEV
-571 KDQFTNVNNQ
+571 KDQLSNVSGQ
-581 LDATDDKITNVDGKY
+581 L
-596 DGKLTEANNKITELE
+596 EAADNKITELE

-646 VVIFVKKR
+646 VVIFVKKK

>member
-1 MKRHTSSIVR
+1 MKKHTSSIVK
-11 IAVVALIAAL
+11 IAVVALIVAL
-21 CVVGMFSVSAF
+21 CVVGMFTVSAF

-37 LTVTNFQTQMRDGGD
+37 LTITNFQTQMRDGGD
-52 YIIEEDLTATAFAS
+52 YRVEEDLIATAFAS
-66 VVVGNTVSMNLND
+66 VVVGNTVSIDLNNY
-79 HSLSVAYEA
+79 SMSVAYEA
-88 VFTTERTEAA
+88 VFTTERTEPSN
-98 TLTITGDGTVTS
+98 LTITGDGAVTS
-110 NNGAG
+110 NNGDG

-127 TIKGGTYN
+127 TIKGGTYD
-135 ITALSKTAS
+135 IVALSKTAS

-149 NVQGGKYSYDIA
+149 NVQGGKYTYDIA
-161 NDTSAKVVFPVGY
+161 KDTSAKVVFPTGY
-174 TVSYNDASGLY
+174 TVAYNDASGLY

-212 EDAITLAP
+212 EDAITLAA

-229 GWKNAEGDV
+229 GWKDAEGNT

-264 YNLDGGTNAESNPAT
+264 YNLDGGTNAEENPAT
-279 YTVEDAITFA
+279 YTVENAVTFA

-300 WVDANGDPVTGI
+300 WVDANGDPITGI

-319 VEITAT
+319 VEVTAT
-325 WEIITYTI
+325 WEIVKYTI

-340 TTDPSIVVTYTVNDT
+340 TTDPSIVVEYTVNDT

-368 DGWVDGEGNKLTE
+368 DGWVDAEGNKLTE
-381 IPAGTTGDI
+381 IPVGTTGDI

-405 NLDGGTNAES
+405 NGLDGATNAES
-415 NPATYTVED
+415 NPATFTVED
-424 TVTFADASKVGY
+424 TVTFADASKVGHL
-436 IFTGWVDAAG
+436 FTGWLDASG
-446 NPVTGIPAGT
+446 NPITEIPAGT

-468 QQYKLTIIERY
+468 QQYTLTIIERY

-488 EVDVD
+488 EIDID
-493 YASAYTYTVQLT
+493 YASSYTYAVQLT
-505 GLNSNIKNGY
+505 GLNSNVKNGY
-515 VPDAWELIIESMPAE
+515 VPDAWELIMESMPAE
-530 AKTVYITFYPLVVKT
+530 ATTVYVTFYPLVVNT
-545 EVVGDKVVV
+545 EIVGDKVVV

-561 AEYDITSDEV
+561 EEFDITTDEV
-571 KDQFTNVNNQ
+571 KDQLSNVSGQ
-581 LDATDDKITNVDGKY
+581 L
-596 DGKLTEANNKITELE
+596 EAADNKITELE
-611 STNSD
+611 STNSE

-646 VVIFVKKR
+646 VVIFVKKK

>member
-1 MKRHTSSIVR
+1 MKKHTSSIVK
-11 IAVVALIAAL
+11 IAVVALIVAL
-21 CVVGMFSVSAF
+21 CVVGMFTVSAF

-37 LTVTNFQTQMRDGGD
+37 LTITNFQTQMRDGGD
-52 YIIEEDLTATAFAS
+52 YRVEEDLIATAFAS
-66 VVVGNTVSMNLND
+66 VVVGNTVSIDLNNY
-79 HSLSVAYEA
+79 SMSVAYEA
-88 VFTTERTEAA
+88 VFTTERTEPSN
-98 TLTITGDGTVTS
+98 LTITGDGAVTS
-110 NNGAG
+110 NNGDG

-127 TIKGGTYN
+127 TIKGGTYD
-135 ITALSKTAS
+135 IVALSKTAS

-149 NVQGGKYSYDIA
+149 NVQGGKYTYDIA
-161 NDTSAKVVFPVGY
+161 KDTSAKVVFPTGY
-174 TVSYNDASGLY
+174 TVAYNDASGLY

-212 EDAITLAP
+212 EDAITLAA

-229 GWKNAEGDV
+229 GWKDAEGNT

-264 YNLDGGTNAESNPAT
+264 YNLDGGTNAEENPAT
-279 YTVEDAITFA
+279 YTVENAVTFA

-300 WVDANGDPVTGI
+300 WVDANGDPITGI

-319 VEITAT
+319 VEVTAT
-325 WEIITYTI
+325 WEIVKYTI

-340 TTDPSIVVTYTVNDT
+340 TTDPSIVVEYTVNDT

-368 DGWVDGEGNKLTE
+368 DGWVDAEGNKLTE

-390 TLTATW
+390 NLTATW
-396 TAIKYNIIY
+396 TPIQYNIIY
-405 NLDGGTNAES
+405 NGLDGATNAES
-415 NPATYTVED
+415 NPATFTVED
-424 TVTFADASKVGY
+424 TVTFADASKVGHL
-436 IFTGWVDAAG
+436 FTGWLDASG
-446 NPVTGIPAGT
+446 NPITEIPAGT

-468 QQYKLTIIERY
+468 QQYTLTIIERY

-488 EVDVD
+488 EIDID
-493 YASAYTYTVQLT
+493 YASSYTYAVQLT
-505 GLNSNIKNGY
+505 GLNSNVKNGY
-515 VPDAWELIIESMPAE
+515 VPDAWELIMESMPAE
-530 AKTVYITFYPLVVKT
+530 ATTVYVTFYPLVVNT
-545 EVVGDKVVV
+545 EIVGDKVVV

-561 AEYDITSDEV
+561 EEFDITTDEV
-571 KDQFTNVNNQ
+571 KDQLSNVSGQ
-581 LDATDDKITNVDGKY
+581 L
-596 DGKLTEANNKITELE
+596 EAADNKITELE
-611 STNSD
+611 STNSE

-646 VVIFVKKR
+646 VVIFVKKK

>member
-1 MKRHTSSIVR
+1 MKKHTSSIVK
-11 IAVVALIAAL
+11 IAVVALIVAL
-21 CVVGMFSVSAF
+21 CVVGMFTVSAF

-37 LTVTNFQTQMRDGGD
+37 LTITNFQTQMRDGGD
-52 YIIEEDLTATAFAS
+52 YRVEEDLIATAFAS
-66 VVVGNTVSMNLND
+66 VVVGNTVSIDLNNY
-79 HSLSVAYEA
+79 SMSVAYEA
-88 VFTTERTEAA
+88 VFTTERTEPSN
-98 TLTITGDGTVTS
+98 LTITGDGAVTS
-110 NNGAG
+110 NSGDG

-127 TIKGGTYN
+127 TIKGGTYD
-135 ITALSKTAS
+135 IVALSKTAS

-149 NVQGGKYSYDIA
+149 NVQGGKYTYDIA
-161 NDTSAKVVFPVGY
+161 KDTSAKVVFPTGY
-174 TVSYNDASGLY
+174 TVAYNDASGLY

-212 EDAITLAP
+212 EDAITLAA

-229 GWKNAEGDV
+229 GWKDAEGNT

-264 YNLDGGTNAESNPAT
+264 YNLDGGTNAEENPAT
-279 YTVEDAITFA
+279 YTVENAVTFA

-300 WVDANGDPVTGI
+300 WVDANGDPITGI

-319 VEITAT
+319 VEVTAT
-325 WEIITYTI
+325 WEIVKYTI

-340 TTDPSIVVTYTVNDT
+340 TTDPSIVVEYTVNDT

-368 DGWVDGEGNKLTE
+368 DGWVDAEGNKLTE
-381 IPAGTTGDI
+381 IPVGTTGDI

-405 NLDGGTNAES
+405 NGLDGATNAES
-415 NPATYTVED
+415 NPATFTVED
-424 TVTFADASKVGY
+424 TVTFADASKVGHL
-436 IFTGWVDAAG
+436 FTGWLDASG
-446 NPVTGIPAGT
+446 NPITEIPAGT

-468 QQYKLTIIERY
+468 QQYTLTIIERY

-488 EVDVD
+488 EIDID
-493 YASAYTYTVQLT
+493 YASSYTYTVLLT
-505 GLNSNIKNGY
+505 GLNSNVKNGY
-515 VPDAWELIIESMPAE
+515 VPDAWELIMESMPAE
-530 AKTVYITFYPLVVKT
+530 ATTVYVTFYPLVVNT
-545 EVVGDKVVV
+545 EIVGDKVVV

-561 AEYDITSDEV
+561 EEFDITTDEV
-571 KDQFTNVNNQ
+571 KDQLSNVSGQ
-581 LDATDDKITNVDGKY
+581 L
-596 DGKLTEANNKITELE
+596 EAADNKITELE

-646 VVIFVKKR
+646 VVIFVKKK

>member
-1 MKRHTSSIVR
+1 MKKHTSSIVK
-11 IAVVALIAAL
+11 IAVVALIVAL
-21 CVVGMFSVSAF
+21 CVVGMFTVSAF

-37 LTVTNFQTQMRDGGD
+37 LTITNFQTQMRDGGD
-52 YIIEEDLTATAFAS
+52 YRVEEDLVATAFAS
-66 VVVGNTVSMNLND
+66 VVVGNTVSIDLNNY
-79 HSLSVAYEA
+79 SMSVAYEA
-88 VFTTERTEAA
+88 VFTTERTEPSN
-98 TLTITGDGTVTS
+98 LTITGDGTVTS
-110 NNGAG
+110 NNGDG
-115 YLYEKMVDGTVI
+115 YLYEKMVDGTII
-127 TIKGGTYN
+127 TIKGGTYD
-135 ITALSKTAS
+135 IVALSKTAS

-149 NVQGGKYSYDIA
+149 NVQGGKYTYDIA
-161 NDTSAKVVFPVGY
+161 KDTSAKVVFPTGY
-174 TVSYNDASGLY
+174 TVAYNDASGLY

-212 EDAITLAP
+212 EDAITLAA

-229 GWKNAEGDV
+229 GWKDAEGNT

-264 YNLDGGTNAESNPAT
+264 YNLDGGTNAEENPAT
-279 YTVEDAITFA
+279 YTVENAVTFA

-300 WVDANGDPVTGI
+300 WVDANGDPITGI

-319 VEITAT
+319 VEVTAT
-325 WEIITYTI
+325 WEIVKYTI

-340 TTDPSIVVTYTVNDT
+340 TTDPSIVVEYTVNDT

-368 DGWVDGEGNKLTE
+368 DGWVDAEGNKLTE
-381 IPAGTTGDI
+381 IPVGTTGDI

-405 NLDGGTNAES
+405 NGLDGATNAES
-415 NPATYTVED
+415 NPATFTVED
-424 TVTFADASKVGY
+424 TVTFADASKVGHL
-436 IFTGWVDAAG
+436 FTGWLDASG
-446 NPVTGIPAGT
+446 NPITEIPAGT

-468 QQYKLTIIERY
+468 QQYTLTIIERY

-488 EVDVD
+488 EIDID
-493 YASAYTYTVQLT
+493 YASSYTYTVLLT
-505 GLNSNIKNGY
+505 GLNSNVKNGY
-515 VPDAWELIIESMPAE
+515 VPDAWELIMESMPAE
-530 AKTVYITFYPLVVKT
+530 ATTVYVTFYPLVVNT
-545 EVVGDKVVV
+545 EIVGDKVVV

-561 AEYDITSDEV
+561 EEFDITTDEV
-571 KDQFTNVNNQ
+571 KDQLSNVSGQ
-581 LDATDDKITNVDGKY
+581 L
-596 DGKLTEANNKITELE
+596 EAADNKITELE

-646 VVIFVKKR
+646 VVIFVKKK

>member
-1 MKRHTSSIVR
+1 MKKHTSSIVK
-11 IAVVALIAAL
+11 IAVVALIVAL
-21 CVVGMFSVSAF
+21 CVVGMFTVSAF

-37 LTVTNFQTQMRDGGD
+37 LTITNFQTQMRDGGD
-52 YIIEEDLTATAFAS
+52 YRVEEDLIATAFAS
-66 VVVGNTVSMNLND
+66 VVVGNTVSIDLNNY
-79 HSLSVAYEA
+79 SMSVAYEA
-88 VFTTERTEAA
+88 VFTTERTEPSN
-98 TLTITGDGTVTS
+98 LTITGDGAVTS
-110 NNGAG
+110 NNGDG
-115 YLYEKMVDGTVI
+115 YLYEKMVDGTII
-127 TIKGGTYN
+127 TIKGGTYD
-135 ITALSKTAS
+135 IVALSKTAS

-149 NVQGGKYSYDIA
+149 NVQGGKYTYDIA
-161 NDTSAKVVFPVGY
+161 KDTSAKVVFPTGY
-174 TVSYNDASGLY
+174 TVAYNDASGLY

-212 EDAITLAP
+212 EDAITLAA

-229 GWKNAEGDV
+229 GWKDAEGNT

-264 YNLDGGTNAESNPAT
+264 YNLDGGTNAEENPAT
-279 YTVEDAITFA
+279 YTVENAVTFA

-300 WVDANGDPVTGI
+300 WVDANGDPITGI

-319 VEITAT
+319 VEVTAT
-325 WEIITYTI
+325 WEIVKYTI

-340 TTDPSIVVTYTVNDT
+340 TTDPSIVVEYTVNDT

-368 DGWVDGEGNKLTE
+368 DGWVDAEGNKLTE
-381 IPAGTTGDI
+381 IPVGTTGDI

-405 NLDGGTNAES
+405 NGLDGATNAES
-415 NPATYTVED
+415 NPATFTVED
-424 TVTFADASKVGY
+424 TVTFADASKVGHL
-436 IFTGWVDAAG
+436 FTGWLDASG
-446 NPVTGIPAGT
+446 NPITEIPAGT

-468 QQYKLTIIERY
+468 QQYTLTIIERY

-488 EVDVD
+488 EIDID
-493 YASAYTYTVQLT
+493 YASSYTYAVQLT
-505 GLNSNIKNGY
+505 GLNSNVKNGY
-515 VPDAWELIIESMPAE
+515 VPDAWELIMESMPAE
-530 AKTVYITFYPLVVKT
+530 ATTVYVTFYPLVVNT
-545 EVVGDKVVV
+545 EIVGDKVVV

-561 AEYDITSDEV
+561 EEFDITTDEV
-571 KDQFTNVNNQ
+571 KDQLSNVSGQ
-581 LDATDDKITNVDGKY
+581 L
-596 DGKLTEANNKITELE
+596 EAADNKITELE
-611 STNSD
+611 STNSE

-646 VVIFVKKR
+646 VVIFVKKK

>member
-1 MKRHTSSIVR
+1 MKKHTSSIVK
-11 IAVVALIAAL
+11 IAVVALIVAL
-21 CVVGMFSVSAF
+21 CVVGMFTVSAF

-37 LTVTNFQTQMRDGGD
+37 LTITNFQTQMRDGGD
-52 YIIEEDLTATAFAS
+52 YRVEEDLIATAFAS
-66 VVVGNTVSMNLND
+66 VVVGNTVSIDLNNY
-79 HSLSVAYEA
+79 SMSVAYEA
-88 VFTTERTEAA
+88 VFTTERTEPSN
-98 TLTITGDGTVTS
+98 LTITGDGAVTS
-110 NNGAG
+110 NSGDG

-127 TIKGGTYN
+127 TIKGGTYD
-135 ITALSKTAS
+135 IVALSKTAS

-149 NVQGGKYSYDIA
+149 NVQGGKYTYDIA
-161 NDTSAKVVFPVGY
+161 KDTSAKVVFPTGY
-174 TVSYNDASGLY
+174 TVAYNDASGLY

-212 EDAITLAP
+212 EDAITLAA

-229 GWKNAEGDV
+229 GWKDAEGNT

-264 YNLDGGTNAESNPAT
+264 YNLDGGTNAEENPAT
-279 YTVEDAITFA
+279 YTVENAVTFA

-300 WVDANGDPVTGI
+300 WVDANGDPITGI

-319 VEITAT
+319 VEVTAT
-325 WEIITYTI
+325 WEIVKYTI

-340 TTDPSIVVTYTVNDT
+340 TTDPSIVVEYTVNDT

-368 DGWVDGEGNKLTE
+368 DGWVDAEGNKLTE
-381 IPAGTTGDI
+381 IPVGTTGDI

-405 NLDGGTNAES
+405 NGLDGATNAES
-415 NPATYTVED
+415 NPATFTVED
-424 TVTFADASKVGY
+424 TVTFADASKIGHL
-436 IFTGWVDAAG
+436 FTGWLDASG
-446 NPVTGIPAGT
+446 NPITEIPAGT

-468 QQYKLTIIERY
+468 QQYTLTIIERY

-488 EVDVD
+488 EIDID
-493 YASAYTYTVQLT
+493 YASSYTYTVLLT
-505 GLNSNIKNGY
+505 GLNSNVKNGY
-515 VPDAWELIIESMPAE
+515 VPDAWELIMESMPAE
-530 AKTVYITFYPLVVKT
+530 ATTVYVTFYPLVVNT
-545 EVVGDKVVV
+545 EIVGDKVVV

-561 AEYDITSDEV
+561 EEFDITTDEV
-571 KDQFTNVNNQ
+571 KDQLSNVSGQ
-581 LDATDDKITNVDGKY
+581 L
-596 DGKLTEANNKITELE
+596 EAADNKITELE

-646 VVIFVKKR
+646 VVIFVKKK

>member
-1 MKRHTSSIVR
+1 MKKHTSSIVK
-11 IAVVALIAAL
+11 IAVVALIVAL
-21 CVVGMFSVSAF
+21 CVVGMFTVSAF

-37 LTVTNFQTQMRDGGD
+37 LTITNFQTQMRDGGD
-52 YIIEEDLTATAFAS
+52 YRVEEDLVATAFAS
-66 VVVGNTVSMNLND
+66 VVVGNTVSIDLNNY
-79 HSLSVAYEA
+79 SMSVAYEA
-88 VFTTERTEAA
+88 VFTTERTEPAN
-98 TLTITGDGTVTS
+98 LTITGDGTVTS
-110 NNGAG
+110 NNGDG

-127 TIKGGTYN
+127 TIKGGTYD
-135 ITALSKTAS
+135 IVALSKTAS

-149 NVQGGKYSYDIA
+149 NVQGGKYTYDIA
-161 NDTSAKVVFPVGY
+161 KDTSAKVVFPTGY
-174 TVSYNDASGLY
+174 TVAYNDASGLY

-212 EDAITLAP
+212 EDAITLAA

-229 GWKNAEGDV
+229 GWKDAEGNT

-264 YNLDGGTNAESNPAT
+264 YNLDGGTNAEENPAT
-279 YTVEDAITFA
+279 YTVENAVTFA

-300 WVDANGDPVTGI
+300 WVDANGDPITGI

-319 VEITAT
+319 VEVTAT
-325 WEIITYTI
+325 WEIIKYTI
-333 TYNPEGG
+333 TYDPEGG
-340 TTDPSIVVTYTVNDT
+340 TTDPSIVVEYTVNDT

-368 DGWVDGEGNKLTE
+368 DGWVDAEGNKITE

-390 TLTATW
+390 NLTATW
-396 TAIKYNIIY
+396 TPIQYNIIY
-405 NLDGGTNAES
+405 NGLDGATNAES
-415 NPATYTVED
+415 NPATFTVED
-424 TVTFADASKVGY
+424 TVTFADASKVGHL
-436 IFTGWVDAAG
+436 FTGWLDASG
-446 NPVTGIPAGT
+446 NPITEIPAGT

-468 QQYKLTIIERY
+468 QQYTLTIIERY

-488 EVDVD
+488 EIDID
-493 YASAYTYTVQLT
+493 YASSYTYTVLLT
-505 GLNSNIKNGY
+505 GLNSNVKNGY
-515 VPDAWELIIESMPAE
+515 VPDAWELIMESMPAE
-530 AKTVYITFYPLVVKT
+530 ATTVYVTFYPLVVNT
-545 EVVGDKVVV
+545 EIVGDKVVV

-561 AEYDITSDEV
+561 EEFDITTDEV
-571 KDQFTNVNNQ
+571 KDQLSNVSGQ
-581 LDATDDKITNVDGKY
+581 L
-596 DGKLTEANNKITELE
+596 EAADNKITELE
-611 STNSD
+611 STNSE

-646 VVIFVKKR
+646 VVIFVKKK

>member
-1 MKRHTSSIVR
+1 MKKHTSSIVK
-11 IAVVALIAAL
+11 IAVVALIVAL
-21 CVVGMFSVSAF
+21 CVVGMFTVSAF

-37 LTVTNFQTQMRDGGD
+37 LTITNFQTQMRDGGD
-52 YIIEEDLTATAFAS
+52 YRVEEDLIATAFAS
-66 VVVGNTVSMNLND
+66 VVVGNTVSIDLNNY
-79 HSLSVAYEA
+79 SMSVAYEA
-88 VFTTERTEAA
+88 VFTTERTEPSN
-98 TLTITGDGTVTS
+98 LTITGDGAVTS
-110 NNGAG
+110 NSGDG

-127 TIKGGTYN
+127 TIKGGTYD
-135 ITALSKTAS
+135 IVALSKTAS

-149 NVQGGKYSYDIA
+149 NVQGGKYTYDIA
-161 NDTSAKVVFPVGY
+161 KDTSAKVVFPTGY
-174 TVSYNDASGLY
+174 TVAYNDASGLY

-212 EDAITLAP
+212 EDAITLAA

-229 GWKNAEGDV
+229 GWKDAEGNT

-264 YNLDGGTNAESNPAT
+264 YNLDGGTNAEENPAT
-279 YTVEDAITFA
+279 YTVENAVTFA

-300 WVDANGDPVTGI
+300 WVDANGDPITGI

-319 VEITAT
+319 VEVTAT
-325 WEIITYTI
+325 WEIVKYTI

-340 TTDPSIVVTYTVNDT
+340 TTDPSIVVEYTVNDT

-368 DGWVDGEGNKLTE
+368 DGWVDAEGNKLTE
-381 IPAGTTGDI
+381 IPVGTTGDI

-405 NLDGGTNAES
+405 NGLDGATNAES
-415 NPATYTVED
+415 NPATFTVED
-424 TVTFADASKVGY
+424 TVTFADASKVGHL
-436 IFTGWVDAAG
+436 FTGWLDASG
-446 NPVTGIPAGT
+446 NPITEIPAGT

-468 QQYKLTIIERY
+468 QQYTLTIIERY

-488 EVDVD
+488 EIDID
-493 YASAYTYTVQLT
+493 YASSYTYTVLLT
-505 GLNSNIKNGY
+505 GLNSNVKNGY
-515 VPDAWELIIESMPAE
+515 VPDAWELIMESMPAE
-530 AKTVYITFYPLVVKT
+530 ATTVYVTFYPLVVNT
-545 EVVGDKVVV
+545 EIVGDKVVV

-561 AEYDITSDEV
+561 EEFDITTDEV
-571 KDQFTNVNNQ
+571 KDQLSNVSGQ
-581 LDATDDKITNVDGKY
+581 L
-596 DGKLTEANNKITELE
+596 EAADNKITELE
-611 STNSD
+611 STNSE

-646 VVIFVKKR
+646 VVIFVKKK

>member
-1 MKRHTSSIVR
+1 MKKHTSSIVK
-11 IAVVALIAAL
+11 IAVVALIVAL
-21 CVVGMFSVSAF
+21 CVVGMFTVSAF

-37 LTVTNFQTQMRDGGD
+37 LTITNFQTQMRDGGD
-52 YIIEEDLTATAFAS
+52 YRVEEDLIATAFAS
-66 VVVGNTVSMNLND
+66 VVVGNTVSIDLNNY
-79 HSLSVAYEA
+79 SMSVAYEA
-88 VFTTERTEAA
+88 VFTTERTEPSN
-98 TLTITGDGTVTS
+98 LTITGDGAVTS
-110 NNGAG
+110 NNGDG

-127 TIKGGTYN
+127 TIKGGTYD
-135 ITALSKTAS
+135 IVALSKTAS

-149 NVQGGKYSYDIA
+149 NVQGGKYTYDIA
-161 NDTSAKVVFPVGY
+161 KDTSAKVVFPTGY
-174 TVSYNDASGLY
+174 TVAYNDASGLY

-212 EDAITLAP
+212 EDAITLAA

-229 GWKNAEGDV
+229 GWKDAEGNT

-264 YNLDGGTNAESNPAT
+264 YNLDGGTNAEENPAT
-279 YTVEDAITFA
+279 YTVENAVTFA

-300 WVDANGDPVTGI
+300 WVDANGDPITGI

-319 VEITAT
+319 VEVTAT
-325 WEIITYTI
+325 WEIIKYTI
-333 TYNPEGG
+333 TYDPEGG
-340 TTDPSIVVTYTVNDT
+340 TTDPSIVVEYTVNDT

-368 DGWVDGEGNKLTE
+368 DGWVDAEGNKLTE

-390 TLTATW
+390 NLTATW
-396 TAIKYNIIY
+396 TPIQYNIIY
-405 NLDGGTNAES
+405 NGLDGATNAES
-415 NPATYTVED
+415 NPATFTVED
-424 TVTFADASKVGY
+424 TVTFADASKIGHL
-436 IFTGWVDAAG
+436 FTGWLDASG
-446 NPVTGIPAGT
+446 NPITEIPAGT

-468 QQYKLTIIERY
+468 QQYTLTIIERY

-488 EVDVD
+488 EIDID
-493 YASAYTYTVQLT
+493 YASSYTYAVQLT
-505 GLNSNIKNGY
+505 GLNSNVKNGY
-515 VPDAWELIIESMPAE
+515 VPDAWELIMESMPAE
-530 AKTVYITFYPLVVKT
+530 ATTVYVTFYPLVVNT
-545 EVVGDKVVV
+545 EIVGDKVVV

-561 AEYDITSDEV
+561 EEFDITTDEV
-571 KDQFTNVNNQ
+571 KDQLSNVSGQ
-581 LDATDDKITNVDGKY
+581 L
-596 DGKLTEANNKITELE
+596 EAADNKITELE
-611 STNSD
+611 STNSE

-646 VVIFVKKR
+646 VVIFVKKK

>member
-1 MKRHTSSIVR
+1 MKKHTSSIVK
-11 IAVVALIAAL
+11 IAVVALIVAL
-21 CVVGMFSVSAF
+21 CVVGMFTVSAF

-37 LTVTNFQTQMRDGGD
+37 LTITNFQTQMRDGGD
-52 YIIEEDLTATAFAS
+52 YRVEEDLVATAFAS
-66 VVVGNTVSMNLND
+66 VVVGNTVSIDLNNY
-79 HSLSVAYEA
+79 SMSVAYEA
-88 VFTTERTEAA
+88 VFTTERTEPSN
-98 TLTITGDGTVTS
+98 LTITGDGTVTS
-110 NNGAG
+110 NNGDG
-115 YLYEKMVDGTVI
+115 YLYEKMVDGTII
-127 TIKGGTYN
+127 TIKGGTYD
-135 ITALSKTAS
+135 IVALSKTAS

-149 NVQGGKYSYDIA
+149 NVQGGKYTYDIA
-161 NDTSAKVVFPVGY
+161 KDTSAKVVFPTGY
-174 TVSYNDASGLY
+174 TVAYNDASGLY

-212 EDAITLAP
+212 EDAITLAA

-229 GWKNAEGDV
+229 GWKDAEGNT

-264 YNLDGGTNAESNPAT
+264 YNLDGGTNAEENPAT
-279 YTVEDAITFA
+279 YTVENAVTFA
-289 APTKAGYTFKG
+289 DPTKAGYTFKG
-300 WVDANGDPVTGI
+300 WVDANGDPITGI

-319 VEITAT
+319 VEVTAT
-325 WEIITYTI
+325 WEIVKYTI

-340 TTDPSIVVTYTVNDT
+340 TTDPSIVVEYTVNDT

-368 DGWVDGEGNKLTE
+368 DGWVDAEGNKLTE
-381 IPAGTTGDI
+381 IPVGTTGDI

-405 NLDGGTNAES
+405 NGLDGATNAES
-415 NPATYTVED
+415 NPATFTVED
-424 TVTFADASKVGY
+424 TVTFADASKVGHL
-436 IFTGWVDAAG
+436 FTGWLDASG
-446 NPVTGIPAGT
+446 NPITEIPAGT

-468 QQYKLTIIERY
+468 QQYTLTIIERY

-488 EVDVD
+488 EIDID
-493 YASAYTYTVQLT
+493 YASSYTYTVQLT
-505 GLNSNIKNGY
+505 GLNSNVKNGY
-515 VPDAWELIIESMPAE
+515 VPDAWELIMESMPAE
-530 AKTVYITFYPLVVKT
+530 ATTVYVTFYPLVVNT
-545 EVVGDKVVV
+545 EIVGDKVVV

-561 AEYDITSDEV
+561 EEFDITTDEV
-571 KDQFTNVNNQ
+571 KDQLSNVSGQ
-581 LDATDDKITNVDGKY
+581 L
-596 DGKLTEANNKITELE
+596 EAADNKITELE

-646 VVIFVKKR
+646 VVIFVKKK

>member
-1 MKRHTSSIVR
+1 MKKHTSSIVK
-11 IAVVALIAAL
+11 IAVVALIVAL
-21 CVVGMFSVSAF
+21 CVVGMFTVSAF

-37 LTVTNFQTQMRDGGD
+37 LTITNFQTQMRDGGD
-52 YIIEEDLTATAFAS
+52 YRVEEDLIATAFAS
-66 VVVGNTVSMNLND
+66 VVVGNTVSIDLNNY
-79 HSLSVAYEA
+79 SMSVAYEA
-88 VFTTERTEAA
+88 VFTTERTEPSN
-98 TLTITGDGTVTS
+98 LTITGDGAVTS
-110 NNGAG
+110 NSGDG

-127 TIKGGTYN
+127 TIKGGTYD
-135 ITALSKTAS
+135 IVALSKTAS

-149 NVQGGKYSYDIA
+149 NVQGGKYTYDIA
-161 NDTSAKVVFPVGY
+161 KDTSAKVVFPTGY
-174 TVSYNDASGLY
+174 TVAYNDASGLY

-212 EDAITLAP
+212 EDAITLAA

-229 GWKNAEGDV
+229 GWKDAEGNT

-264 YNLDGGTNAESNPAT
+264 YNLDGGTNAEENPAT
-279 YTVEDAITFA
+279 YTVENAVTFA

-300 WVDANGDPVTGI
+300 WVDANGDPITGI

-319 VEITAT
+319 VEVTAT
-325 WEIITYTI
+325 WEIVKYTI

-340 TTDPSIVVTYTVNDT
+340 TTDPSIVVEYTVNDT

-368 DGWVDGEGNKLTE
+368 DGWVDAEGNKLTE
-381 IPAGTTGDI
+381 IPVGTTGDI

-405 NLDGGTNAES
+405 NGLDGATNAES
-415 NPATYTVED
+415 NPATFTVED
-424 TVTFADASKVGY
+424 TVTFADASKIGHL
-436 IFTGWVDAAG
+436 FTGWLDASG
-446 NPVTGIPAGT
+446 NPITEIPAGT

-468 QQYKLTIIERY
+468 QQYTLTIIERY

-488 EVDVD
+488 EIDID
-493 YASAYTYTVQLT
+493 YASSYTYAVQLT
-505 GLNSNIKNGY
+505 GLNSNVKNGY
-515 VPDAWELIIESMPAE
+515 VPDAWELIMESMPAE
-530 AKTVYITFYPLVVKT
+530 ATTVYVTFYPLVVNT
-545 EVVGDKVVV
+545 EIVGDKVVV

-561 AEYDITSDEV
+561 EEFDITADEV
-571 KDQFTNVNNQ
+571 KDQLSNVSGQ
-581 LDATDDKITNVDGKY
+581 L
-596 DGKLTEANNKITELE
+596 EAADNKITELE

-646 VVIFVKKR
+646 VVIFVKKK

>member
-1 MKRHTSSIVR
+1 MKKHTSSIVK
-11 IAVVALIAAL
+11 IAVVALIVAL
-21 CVVGMFSVSAF
+21 CVVGMFTVSAF

-37 LTVTNFQTQMRDGGD
+37 LTITNFQTQMRDGGD
-52 YIIEEDLTATAFAS
+52 YRVEEDLIATAFAS
-66 VVVGNTVSMNLND
+66 VVVGNTVSIDLNNY
-79 HSLSVAYEA
+79 SMSVAYEA
-88 VFTTERTEAA
+88 VFTTERTEPSN
-98 TLTITGDGTVTS
+98 LTITGDGAVTS
-110 NNGAG
+110 NNGDG

-127 TIKGGTYN
+127 TIKGGTYD
-135 ITALSKTAS
+135 IVALSKTAS

-149 NVQGGKYSYDIA
+149 NVQGGKYTYDIA
-161 NDTSAKVVFPVGY
+161 KDTSAKVVFPTGY
-174 TVSYNDASGLY
+174 TVAYNDASGLY

-212 EDAITLAP
+212 EDAITLAA

-229 GWKNAEGDV
+229 GWKDAEGNT

-264 YNLDGGTNAESNPAT
+264 YNLDGGTNAEENPAT
-279 YTVEDAITFA
+279 YTVENAVTFA

-300 WVDANGDPVTGI
+300 WVDANGDPITGI

-319 VEITAT
+319 VEVTAT
-325 WEIITYTI
+325 WEIIKYTI
-333 TYNPEGG
+333 TYDPEGG
-340 TTDPSIVVTYTVNDT
+340 TTDPSIVVEYTVNDT

-368 DGWVDGEGNKLTE
+368 DGWVDAEGNKLTE
-381 IPAGTTGDI
+381 IPVGTTGDI

-405 NLDGGTNAES
+405 NGLDGATNAES
-415 NPATYTVED
+415 NPATFTVED
-424 TVTFADASKVGY
+424 TVTFADASKVGHL
-436 IFTGWVDAAG
+436 FTGWLDASG
-446 NPVTGIPAGT
+446 NPITEIPAGT

-468 QQYKLTIIERY
+468 QQYTLTIIERY

-488 EVDVD
+488 EIDID
-493 YASAYTYTVQLT
+493 YASSYTYTVLLT
-505 GLNSNIKNGY
+505 GLNSNVKNGY

-530 AKTVYITFYPLVVKT
+530 ATTVYVTFYPLVVNT
-545 EVVGDKVVV
+545 EIVGDKVVV

-561 AEYDITSDEV
+561 EEFDITTDEV
-571 KDQFTNVNNQ
+571 KDQLSNVSGQ
-581 LDATDDKITNVDGKY
+581 L
-596 DGKLTEANNKITELE
+596 EAADNKITELE

-646 VVIFVKKR
+646 VVIFVKKK

>member
-1 MKRHTSSIVR
+1 MKKHTSSIVK
-11 IAVVALIAAL
+11 IAVVALIVAL
-21 CVVGMFSVSAF
+21 CVVGMFTVSAF

-37 LTVTNFQTQMRDGGD
+37 LTITNFQTQMRDGGD
-52 YIIEEDLTATAFAS
+52 YRVEEDLIATAFAS
-66 VVVGNTVSMNLND
+66 VVVGNTVSIDLNNY
-79 HSLSVAYEA
+79 SMSVAYEA
-88 VFTTERTEAA
+88 VFTTERTEPSN
-98 TLTITGDGTVTS
+98 LTITGDGAVTS
-110 NNGAG
+110 NSGDG

-127 TIKGGTYN
+127 TIKGGTYD
-135 ITALSKTAS
+135 IVALSKTAS

-149 NVQGGKYSYDIA
+149 NVQGGKYTYDIA
-161 NDTSAKVVFPVGY
+161 KDTSAKVVFPTGY
-174 TVSYNDASGLY
+174 TVAYNDASGLY

-212 EDAITLAP
+212 EDAITLAA

-229 GWKNAEGDV
+229 GWKDAEGNT

-264 YNLDGGTNAESNPAT
+264 YNLDGGTNAEENPAT
-279 YTVEDAITFA
+279 YTVENAVTFA

-300 WVDANGDPVTGI
+300 WVDANGDPITGI
-312 AAGTIGD
+312 VAGTIGD
-319 VEITAT
+319 VEVTAT
-325 WEIITYTI
+325 WEIIKYTI
-333 TYNPEGG
+333 TYDPEGG
-340 TTDPSIVVTYTVNDT
+340 TTDPSIVVEYTVNDT

-368 DGWVDGEGNKLTE
+368 DGWVDAEGNKLTE
-381 IPAGTTGDI
+381 IPVGTTGDI

-405 NLDGGTNAES
+405 NGLDGATNAES
-415 NPATYTVED
+415 NPATFTVED
-424 TVTFADASKVGY
+424 TVTFADASKVGHL
-436 IFTGWVDAAG
+436 FTGWLDASG
-446 NPVTGIPAGT
+446 NPITEIPAGT

-468 QQYKLTIIERY
+468 QQYTLTIIERY

-488 EVDVD
+488 EIDID
-493 YASAYTYTVQLT
+493 YASSYTYAVQLT
-505 GLNSNIKNGY
+505 GLNSNVKNGY
-515 VPDAWELIIESMPAE
+515 VPDAWELIMESMPAE
-530 AKTVYITFYPLVVKT
+530 ATTVYVTFYPLVVNT
-545 EVVGDKVVV
+545 EIVGDKVVV

-561 AEYDITSDEV
+561 EEFDITTDEV
-571 KDQFTNVNNQ
+571 KDQLSNVSGQ
-581 LDATDDKITNVDGKY
+581 L
-596 DGKLTEANNKITELE
+596 EAADNKITELE
-611 STNSD
+611 STNSE

-646 VVIFVKKR
+646 VVIFVKKK

>member
-1 MKRHTSSIVR
+1 MKKHTSSIVK
-11 IAVVALIAAL
+11 IAVVALIVAL
-21 CVVGMFSVSAF
+21 CVVGMFTVSAF

-37 LTVTNFQTQMRDGGD
+37 LTITNFQTQMRDGGD
-52 YIIEEDLTATAFAS
+52 YRVEEDLIATAFAS
-66 VVVGNTVSMNLND
+66 VVVGNTVSIDLNNY
-79 HSLSVAYEA
+79 SMSVAYEA
-88 VFTTERTEAA
+88 VFTTERTEPSN
-98 TLTITGDGTVTS
+98 LTITGDGTVTS
-110 NNGAG
+110 NNGDG
-115 YLYEKMVDGTVI
+115 YLYEKMVDGTII
-127 TIKGGTYN
+127 TIKGGTYD
-135 ITALSKTAS
+135 IVALSKTAS

-149 NVQGGKYSYDIA
+149 NVQGGKYTYDIA
-161 NDTSAKVVFPVGY
+161 KDTSAKVVFPTGY
-174 TVSYNDASGLY
+174 TVAYNDASGLY

-212 EDAITLAP
+212 EDAITLAA

-229 GWKNAEGDV
+229 GWKDAEGNT

-264 YNLDGGTNAESNPAT
+264 YNLDGGTNAEENPAT
-279 YTVEDAITFA
+279 YTVENAVTFA

-300 WVDANGDPVTGI
+300 WVDANGDPITGI

-319 VEITAT
+319 VEVTAT
-325 WEIITYTI
+325 WEIVKYTI

-340 TTDPSIVVTYTVNDT
+340 TTDPSIVVEYTVNDT

-368 DGWVDGEGNKLTE
+368 DGWVDAEGNKLTE
-381 IPAGTTGDI
+381 IPVGTTGDI

-405 NLDGGTNAES
+405 NGLDGATNAES
-415 NPATYTVED
+415 NPATFTVED
-424 TVTFADASKVGY
+424 TVTFADASKVGHL
-436 IFTGWVDAAG
+436 FTGWLDASG
-446 NPVTGIPAGT
+446 NPITEIPAGT

-468 QQYKLTIIERY
+468 QQYTLTIIERY

-488 EVDVD
+488 EIDID
-493 YASAYTYTVQLT
+493 YASSYTYAVQLT
-505 GLNSNIKNGY
+505 GLNSNVKNGY
-515 VPDAWELIIESMPAE
+515 VPDAWELIMESMPAE
-530 AKTVYITFYPLVVKT
+530 ATTVYVTFYPLVVNT
-545 EVVGDKVVV
+545 EIVGDKVVV

-561 AEYDITSDEV
+561 EEFDITTDEV
-571 KDQFTNVNNQ
+571 KDQLSNVSGQ
-581 LDATDDKITNVDGKY
+581 L
-596 DGKLTEANNKITELE
+596 EAADNKITELE

-646 VVIFVKKR
+646 VVIFVKKK